1 MKKITFMLALL
12 TASTTG
18 AFAGT
23 FTTSDGATSH
33 VYAIKNVGG
42 ANGNYVCIK
51 GTGFNATTKADNI
64 AYFKVEAGSADGQ
77 YYLYCVS
84 NSKYVSYSDTGKGA
98 GKVTFA
104 DDKTSA
110 KQWKIVTESN
120 ATDKFDIIPAEI
132 ASPDNGSSSWNWHG
146 GVGNQLGFY
155 DANDGSSSWTFDAV
169 VENATVS
176 IKFNSNEIDSKSYRY
191 LAIGLVKT
199 AMPALNYTT
208 VETMV
213 PETVAAGTTAY
224 TVNLA
229 ENLPFVK
236 SENFDK
242 AKWYLM
248 DMHCNDSGNPDVNS
262 GRKHYMWT
270 YVAAD
275 QDVKLPQTVMNY
287 ETEITDNMLWCFVG
301 DAVNGFKIYNKAAGS
316 TLTLRKASIGNN
328 DAAGNTASVMSTTDD
343 HNKFKLY
350 PTTEGIANGFCFK
363 LDGDDYYVNTQQT
376 DPNDWNTKVL
386 RGWNKTDGGST
397 CRVFAPNK
405 FVADAARLYNNLYVK
420 ASELPAGAIGTNSY
434 LEEGDN
440 LKKFK
445 SQYAA
450 ATAEGYTTEQVKALA
465 ETMKKVNAAAA
476 NETTVKAGKYYRLY
490 NATDKKYLCVRA
502 TNNAQMTTD
511 ASMGK
516 AVSSVVT
523 FADAET
529 GRFRMMVEGKTF
541 GKRIQ
546 DNKAITLEE
555 DNSGAKGSYAVAH
568 TGTTFTFYDYAS
580 NVSDRSYLHCNNADD
595 AGNVVGWEALGKIS
609 PSYWHVIEA
618 TDVEIDMT
626 TQGDKK
632 YASAYLPFA
641 VSNVAN
647 ATAYTGA
654 LNAEKNAIDM
664 TATTA
669 VPANTGFVLVGTEDK
684 ATLTIGTADAISG
697 TNALTGSN
705 FNTTLTD
712 ATRANYLVFGVNA
725 GNVGFYTPSE
735 TLTTIPANKAYIDAS
750 EVSGSAIALNFGNT
764 VTGIN
769 AATIN
774 NGENNAPIYDL
785 SGRRVWAPVKGGLY
799 IQNGK
804 KLVK

>member
-23 FTTSDGATSH
+23 FTTSNDAASH
-33 VYAIKNVGG
+33 VYAIKNVGA
-42 ANGNYVCIK
+42 ANGNYVCIN
-51 GTGFNATTKADNI
+51 GAGFNATKTMSNI
-64 AYFKVEAGSADGQ
+64 AFFKVEAGSAEGQ
-77 YYLYCVS
+77 YYLYSVT
-84 NSKYVSYSDTGKGA
+84 NNKYVSYSGTGKSA
-98 GKVTFA
+98 GVVVFA
-104 DDKTSA
+104 NDRASA
-110 KQWKIVTESN
+110 KQWKIALESGQTE
-120 ATDKFDIIPAEI
+120 KYDI
-132 ASPDNGSSSWNWHG
+132 SPVDAPNIGWNWVG
-146 GVGNQLGFY
+146 GVGNQLGFW
-155 DANDGSSSWTFDAV
+155 DNGDGASSWTFDAAINV
-169 VENATVS
+169 TINYALNGTTVS
-176 IKFNSNEIDSKSYRY
+176 AQKNGY
-191 LAIGLVKT
+191 
-199 AMPALNYTT
+199 ALPGYTKET
-208 VETMV
+208 VGSPFVYTKVSSMS
-213 PETVAAGTTAY
+213 PETTAEGTTEY
-224 TVNLA
+224 TINLA

-236 SENFDK
+236 SENFDN

-248 DMHCNDSGNPDVNS
+248 DMHSNDYVLNGKN
-262 GRKHYMWT
+262 YMWT

-275 QDVKLPQTVMNY
+275 QDVTLPQVVMNY

-301 DAVNGFKIYNKAAGS
+301 DVFNGFKIYNKAAGS
-316 TLTLRKASIGNN
+316 TMTLRKAETGNK
-328 DAAGNTASVMSTTDD
+328 AAVMSATDD
-343 HNKFKLY
+343 HNQFKLY
-350 PTTEGIANGFCFK
+350 PTTTAIANGFCFK
-363 LDGDDYYVNTQQT
+363 LDGDDYYINTQKP
-376 DPNDWNTKVL
+376 DGFESKVL
-386 RGWNKTDGGST
+386 RGWNEADGGST

-405 FVADAARLYNNLYVK
+405 FVADAARPYNNLYVK

-434 LEEGDN
+434 LEEGNN
-440 LKKFK
+440 LETLK

-450 ATAEGYTTEQVKALA
+450 ATAEDYTNEQVQTLV

-476 NETTVKAGKYYRLY
+476 NETTVEAGKYYRLY
-490 NATDKKYLCVRA
+490 NAKDKKYLCVRA

-529 GRFRMMVEGKTF
+529 GRFRMKVEGKTF
-541 GKRIQ
+541 GKYVT
-546 DNKAITLEE
+546 DNRAITLEE
-555 DNSGAKGSYAVAH
+555 DNSGAKGSYVVAH

-580 NVSDRSYLHCNNADD
+580 NNAHSYLHCNNVGG
-595 AGNVVGWEALGKIS
+595 AGNVVGWEALGEIS

-626 TQGDKK
+626 AQGDKK
-632 YASAYLPFA
+632 YASAYLPFG
-641 VSNVAN
+641 VSNVAG

-669 VPANTGFVLVGTEDK
+669 VPANTGFVLVGTENK

-705 FNTTLTD
+705 FNTALTD

-725 GNVGFYTPSE
+725 GTVGFYAPSSSVPS
-735 TLTTIPANKAYIDAS
+735 IPANKAYINAS
-750 EVSGSAIALNFGNT
+750 AVAGSAIALNFGNT

>member
-42 ANGNYVCIK
+42 ANGNYVCIN
-51 GTGFNATTKADNI
+51 GAGFNATTKADNI
-64 AYFKVEAGSADGQ
+64 AYFKVEAGDAEGQ

-84 NSKYVSYSDTGKGA
+84 NNKYVSYSGTGTSA
-98 GKVTFA
+98 GVVVFA
-104 DDKTSA
+104 DNKASA
-110 KQWKIVTESN
+110 KQWKIALESGQTE
-120 ATDKFDIIPAEI
+120 KYDI
-132 ASPDNGSSSWNWHG
+132 SPVDAPNIGWNWVG
-146 GVGNQLGFY
+146 GVGHQLGFWG
-155 DANDGSSSWTFDAV
+155 NGDGNSSWTFDAV

-208 VETMV
+208 AASMV
-213 PETVAAGTTAY
+213 PETVVEGTTAY

-236 SENFDK
+236 SENFDN

-248 DMHCNDSGNPDVNS
+248 DMHSNDTGNDDVNS

-275 QDVKLPQTVMNY
+275 QDVTLPQMVMND
-287 ETEITDNMLWCFVG
+287 ETKITDNMQWCFVG
-301 DAVNGFKIYNKAAGS
+301 DVVNGFKIYNKAAGS
-316 TLTLRKASIGNN
+316 TMTLRKASIGNN

-343 HNKFKLY
+343 HNQFKLY

-363 LDGDDYYVNTQQT
+363 LDGDDYYLNTQQKIK
-376 DPNDWNTKVL
+376 DDWDSKVL
-386 RGWNKTDGGST
+386 RGWNKADGGST

-420 ASELPAGAIGTNSY
+420 VSELPAGAIGANSY
-434 LEEGDN
+434 LEEGNN
-440 LKKFK
+440 LETLK

-450 ATAEGYTTEQVKALA
+450 ATAEGYTTEQVNALS

-476 NETTVKAGKYYRLY
+476 NATTVEAGKYYRLY
-490 NATDKKYLCVRA
+490 NATDKKYLCVSA

-523 FADAET
+523 FADAEN
-529 GRFRMMVEGKTF
+529 GRFRMKVEGKTF
-541 GKRIQ
+541 GKRKGV
-546 DNKAITLEE
+546 DVPITLEGDDSE
-555 DNSGAKGSYAVAH
+555 EKGSYAVAH

-580 NVSDRSYLHCNNADD
+580 NVSDRSYLHCNNARG
-595 AGNVVGWEALGKIS
+595 AGNVVGWDAQGKIS

-626 TQGDKK
+626 AQGDKK
-632 YASAYLPFA
+632 YASAYLPFD
-641 VSNVAN
+641 VSNVAD

-669 VPANTGFVLVGTEDK
+669 VPANTGFVLVGTADK
-684 ATLTIGTADAISG
+684 ATLTIGEAAAISG

-705 FNTTLTD
+705 FNTALTD
-712 ATRANYLVFGVNA
+712 ATRANYLVFGVNN
-725 GNVGFYTPSE
+725 GTVGFYKPASNLPS
-735 TLTTIPANKAYIDAS
+735 IAANKAYINAS
-750 EVSGSAIALNFGNT
+750 ELSNQAISLNFGNT

>member
-42 ANGNYVCIK
+42 ANGNYVCIN
-51 GTGFNATTKADNI
+51 GAGFNATTKADNI
-64 AYFKVEAGSADGQ
+64 AYFKVEAGDAEGQ
-77 YYLYCVS
+77 YYLLCLT
-84 NSKYVSYSDTGKGA
+84 NNKYVSYSGTGTSA
-98 GKVTFA
+98 GVVVFA
-104 DDKTSA
+104 DGKASA
-110 KQWKIVTESN
+110 KQWKIALESGQTEKYDISPVDK
-120 ATDKFDIIPAEI
+120 TDI
-132 ASPDNGSSSWNWHG
+132 GWNWVG
-146 GVGNQLGFY
+146 GVGHQLGFWG
-155 DANDGSSSWTFDAV
+155 NGDGNSSWTFDAV

-176 IKFNSNEIDSKSYRY
+176 IKFNSTEVDSKSYNY
-191 LAIGLVKT
+191 LAVGLVKT
-199 AMPALNYTT
+199 AMPVLNYTT
-208 VETMV
+208 AASMV
-213 PETVAAGTTAY
+213 PETVAEGTTAY

-236 SENFDK
+236 SENFDN

-248 DMHCNDSGNPDVNS
+248 DMHSNDTGNDDVNS

-275 QDVKLPQTVMNY
+275 QDVTLPQIVMNY
-287 ETEITDNMLWCFVG
+287 ETKITDNMLWCFVG
-301 DAVNGFKIYNKAAGS
+301 DVVNGFKIYNKAAGS
-316 TLTLRKASIGNN
+316 TMTLRKASIGNN

-343 HNKFKLY
+343 HNQFKLY

-363 LDGDDYYVNTQQT
+363 LDGDDYYLNTQQKIK
-376 DPNDWNTKVL
+376 DDWDSKVL
-386 RGWNKTDGGST
+386 RGWNKADGGST

-420 ASELPAGAIGTNSY
+420 ASELPTGAIGTNSY
-434 LEEGDN
+434 LEEGNN
-440 LKKFK
+440 LETLK

-450 ATAEGYTTEQVKALA
+450 ATAEGYTTEQVNALV

-476 NETTVKAGKYYRLY
+476 NETTVEAGKYYRLY

-523 FADAET
+523 FADAEN

-580 NVSDRSYLHCNNADD
+580 NVSDRSYLHCNNAGD
-595 AGNVVGWEALGKIS
+595 AGNVVGWDAQGVIS

-626 TQGDKK
+626 AQGDKK
-632 YASAYLPFA
+632 YASAYLPFG
-641 VSNVAN
+641 VSNVAD

-654 LNAEKNAIDM
+654 LNADKNAIDM
-664 TATTA
+664 TAITA
-669 VPANTGFVLVGTEDK
+669 VPANTGFVLVGTADK
-684 ATLTIGTADAISG
+684 ATLTIGTAADIEGDNALIG
-697 TNALTGSN
+697 TNTGIA
-705 FNTTLTD
+705 FAE
-712 ATRANYLVFGVNA
+712 ATPKANYLVFGVN
-725 GNVGFYTPSE
+725 NDKVGFYTPGNV
-735 TLTTIPANKAYIDAS
+735 TAIPANKAYINAS
-750 EVSGSAIALNFGNT
+750 AVSGSAIALNFGNT

-774 NGENNAPIYDL
+774 NGENNVPIYDL

>member
-23 FTTSDGATSH
+23 FTTSDDATSH

-42 ANGNYVCIK
+42 ANGNYVCIN
-51 GTGFNATTKADNI
+51 GAGFNATTKADNI
-64 AYFKVEAGSADGQ
+64 AYFKVETGDAEGQ
-77 YYLYCVS
+77 YYLYCVT
-84 NSKYVSYSDTGKGA
+84 NNKYVSYSGTGTSA
-98 GKVTFA
+98 GVVVFA
-104 DDKTSA
+104 DGKASA
-110 KQWKIVTESN
+110 KQWKIALESGQTEKYDISPVDK
-120 ATDKFDIIPAEI
+120 TDI
-132 ASPDNGSSSWNWHG
+132 GWNWVG
-146 GVGNQLGFY
+146 GVGHQLGFWG
-155 DANDGSSSWTFDAV
+155 NGDGNSSWTFDAV

-176 IKFNSNEIDSKSYRY
+176 IKFNSNEIEKKQYDY

-208 VETMV
+208 VETMEPASV
-213 PETVAAGTTAY
+213 VEGTTAY

-236 SENFDK
+236 SENVNN

-248 DMHCNDSGNPDVNS
+248 DMHSNDTGNDDVNS

-275 QDVKLPQTVMNY
+275 QDVTLPQMVMNDK
-287 ETEITDNMLWCFVG
+287 TKITDNMQWCFVG
-301 DAVNGFKIYNKAAGS
+301 DVVNGFKIYNKAAGS
-316 TLTLRKASIGNN
+316 TLTLRKATT
-328 DAAGNTASVMSTTDD
+328 GNTAAVMSTTDD
-343 HNKFKLY
+343 HNQFKLY

-420 ASELPAGAIGTNSY
+420 VSELPAGAIGANSY
-434 LEEGDN
+434 LEEGNN
-440 LKKFK
+440 LKTFK

-450 ATAEGYTTEQVKALA
+450 ATAEGYTTEQVNALA
-465 ETMKKVNAAAA
+465 ETMEKVNAAAA
-476 NETTVKAGKYYRLY
+476 NATTVEAGKYYRLY
-490 NATDKKYLCVRA
+490 NAKDKKYLCVRA

-523 FADAET
+523 FANAEAD
-529 GRFRMMVEGKTF
+529 RFRMKVEGKTF
-541 GKRIQ
+541 GKYIT
-546 DNKAITLEE
+546 DNQAITLEE
-555 DNSGAKGSYAVAH
+555 DNSGAKGSYVVAH
-568 TGTTFTFYDYAS
+568 TGTTFSFYDYAS
-580 NVSDRSYLHCNNADD
+580 NKAHSYLHCNNVGG
-595 AGNVVGWEALGKIS
+595 AGNVVGWEALGEIS

-626 TQGDKK
+626 AQGDKK
-632 YASAYLPFA
+632 YASAYLPFG
-641 VSNVAN
+641 VSNVAG

-654 LNAEKNAIDM
+654 LNADKNAIDM
-664 TATTA
+664 TATTS
-669 VPANTGFVLVGTEDK
+669 VPANTGFVLVGTADK

-705 FNTTLTD
+705 FNTALTD

-725 GNVGFYTPSE
+725 GNVGFYTPSSSVPS
-735 TLTTIPANKAYIDAS
+735 IPANKAYINAS
-750 EVSGSAIALNFGNT
+750 AVAGSAIALNFGNT

>member
-42 ANGNYVCIK
+42 ANGNYVCIN
-51 GTGFNATTKADNI
+51 GAGFNATTKADNI
-64 AYFKVEAGSADGQ
+64 AYFKVEAGDAEGQ
-77 YYLYCVS
+77 YYLYCVT
-84 NSKYVSYSDTGKGA
+84 NNKYVSYSGTGTSA
-98 GKVTFA
+98 GVVVFA
-104 DDKTSA
+104 DGKASA
-110 KQWKIVTESN
+110 KQWKIALESGQTEKYDISPVDK
-120 ATDKFDIIPAEI
+120 TDI
-132 ASPDNGSSSWNWHG
+132 GWNWVG
-146 GVGNQLGFY
+146 GVGHQLGFWG
-155 DANDGSSSWTFDAV
+155 NGDGNSSWTFDAV

-176 IKFNSNEIDSKSYRY
+176 IKFNSNEIEKKPYDY

-208 VETMV
+208 VETMEPASV
-213 PETVAAGTTAY
+213 VEGTTAY

-236 SENFDK
+236 SENFDN

-248 DMHCNDSGNPDVNS
+248 DMHCNDSGNADVNS

-275 QDVKLPQTVMNY
+275 EDVTLPQIVMNY
-287 ETEITDNMLWCFVG
+287 ETKITDNMLWCFVG
-301 DAVNGFKIYNKAAGS
+301 DVVNGFKIYNKAAGS
-316 TLTLRKASIGNN
+316 TMTLRKASIGNN

-343 HNKFKLY
+343 HNQFKLY

-363 LDGDDYYVNTQQT
+363 LDGDDYYLNTQQKIK
-376 DPNDWNTKVL
+376 DDWDSKVL
-386 RGWNKTDGGST
+386 RGWNKADGGST

-405 FVADAARLYNNLYVK
+405 FVADAARPYNNLYVK

-434 LEEGDN
+434 LEEGNN
-440 LKKFK
+440 LETLK

-450 ATAEGYTTEQVKALA
+450 ATAEGYTTEQVNALV

-490 NATDKKYLCVRA
+490 NAQDKKFLCVRA

-523 FADAET
+523 FADAEN
-529 GRFRMMVEGKTF
+529 GRFLMKVEGKTF
-541 GKRIQ
+541 GKRKGN
-546 DNKAITLEE
+546 DVPITLEGDDSKE
-555 DNSGAKGSYAVAH
+555 KGSYAVAH

-580 NVSDRSYLHCNNADD
+580 NVSDRSYLHCNNAKG
-595 AGNVVGWEALGKIS
+595 AGNVVGWDAQGVIS

-632 YASAYLPFA
+632 YASAYLPFSVSA
-641 VSNVAN
+641 VDG

-654 LNAEKNAIDM
+654 LNADKTAIDM

-669 VPANTGFVLVGTEDK
+669 VPANTGFVLVGTADK

-705 FNTTLTD
+705 FNTALTD
-712 ATRANYLVFGVNA
+712 ATRANYLVFGVNDSK
-725 GNVGFYTPSE
+725 VGFYKPASAFTS
-735 TLTTIPANKAYIDAS
+735 IPANKAYINAS
-750 EVSGSAIALNFGNT
+750 AITGSAIALNFGNT

-769 AATIN
+769 AATLVK
-774 NGENNAPIYDL
+774 GENNAPIYDL

>member
-1 MKKITFMLALL
+1 MLALL

-42 ANGNYVCIK
+42 ANGNYVCIN
-51 GTGFNATTKADNI
+51 GAGFNATKTMSNI
-64 AYFKVEAGSADGQ
+64 AFFKVEAGSAEGQ
-77 YYLYCVS
+77 YYLYSVT
-84 NSKYVSYSDTGKGA
+84 NNKYVSYSGTGKSA
-98 GKVTFA
+98 GVVVFA
-104 DDKTSA
+104 NDRASA
-110 KQWKIVTESN
+110 KQWKIALESGQTE
-120 ATDKFDIIPAEI
+120 KYDI
-132 ASPDNGSSSWNWHG
+132 SPVDAPNIGWNWVG
-146 GVGNQLGFY
+146 GVGNQLGFW
-155 DANDGSSSWTFDAV
+155 DNGDGASSWTFDA
-169 VENATVS
+169 
-176 IKFNSNEIDSKSYRY
+176 
-191 LAIGLVKT
+191 AINVT
-199 AMPALNYTT
+199 INYALN
-208 VETMV
+208 
-213 PETVAAGTTAY
+213 GTTASAQKNGYALPGY
-224 TVNLA
+224 TKETVGSPFVYTKVSSMSPETTAEGTTEYTINLA

-236 SENFDK
+236 SENFDH

-275 QDVKLPQTVMNY
+275 QDVTLPQVVMNY

-301 DAVNGFKIYNKAAGS
+301 DVFNGFKIYNKAAGS
-316 TLTLRKASIGNN
+316 TMTLRKAETGNK
-328 DAAGNTASVMSTTDD
+328 AAVMSATDD
-343 HNKFKLY
+343 HNQFKLY
-350 PTTEGIANGFCFK
+350 PTTTAIANGFCFK
-363 LDGDDYYVNTQQT
+363 LDGDDYYINTQKP
-376 DPNDWNTKVL
+376 DGFESKVL
-386 RGWNKTDGGST
+386 RGWNEADGGST

-405 FVADAARLYNNLYVK
+405 FVADAARPYNNLYVK

-434 LEEGDN
+434 LEEGN
-440 LKKFK
+440 NWETLK

-450 ATAEGYTTEQVKALA
+450 ATAEDYTNEQVQALV

-476 NETTVKAGKYYRLY
+476 NETTVEAGKYYRLY
-490 NATDKKYLCVRA
+490 NAKDKKYLCVRA

-529 GRFRMMVEGKTF
+529 GRFRMKVEGKTF
-541 GKRIQ
+541 GKYMT

-555 DNSGAKGSYAVAH
+555 DNSGAKGSYVVAH

-580 NVSDRSYLHCNNADD
+580 NNAHSYLHCNNVGG
-595 AGNVVGWEALGKIS
+595 AGNVVGWEALGEIS

-626 TQGDKK
+626 AQGDKK
-632 YASAYLPFA
+632 YASAYLPFD
-641 VSNVAN
+641 VSNVAD

-664 TATTA
+664 TATTS
-669 VPANTGFVLVGTEDK
+669 VPANTGFVLVGTADK
-684 ATLTIGTADAISG
+684 ATLTIGEAATIEGD
-697 TNALTGSN
+697 NALTGT
-705 FNTTLTD
+705 NTGIAFAE
-712 ATRANYLVFGVNA
+712 ATPKANYLVFGVNA
-725 GNVGFYTPSE
+725 DKVGFYTPGNV
-735 TLTTIPANKAYIDAS
+735 TAIPANKAYISAS
-750 EVSGSAIALNFGNT
+750 ELSNQAIALNFGNT

>member
-42 ANGNYVCIK
+42 ANGNYVCIN
-51 GTGFNATTKADNI
+51 GAGFNATTKADNI
-64 AYFKVEAGSADGQ
+64 AYFKVEAGDAEGQ

-84 NSKYVSYSDTGKGA
+84 NNKYVSYSGTGTSA
-98 GKVTFA
+98 GVVVFA
-104 DDKTSA
+104 DDKASA
-110 KQWKIVTESN
+110 KQWKIALESGQTEKYDISPVDK
-120 ATDKFDIIPAEI
+120 TDI
-132 ASPDNGSSSWNWHG
+132 GWNWVG
-146 GVGNQLGFY
+146 GVGHQLGFWG
-155 DANDGSSSWTFDAV
+155 NGDGNSSWTFDAV

-176 IKFNSNEIDSKSYRY
+176 IKFNSKDVDSKLYKY
-191 LAIGLVKT
+191 LAVGLVKT

-208 VETMV
+208 AASMV
-213 PETVAAGTTAY
+213 PETVVEGTTAY

-236 SENFDK
+236 SENFDN

-248 DMHCNDSGNPDVNS
+248 DMHSNDTGNDDVNS

-275 QDVKLPQTVMNY
+275 QDVTLPQMVMND
-287 ETEITDNMLWCFVG
+287 ETKITDNMQWCFVG
-301 DAVNGFKIYNKAAGS
+301 DVVNGFKIYNKAAGS
-316 TLTLRKASIGNN
+316 TMTLRKASIGNN

-343 HNKFKLY
+343 HNQFKLY

-363 LDGDDYYVNTQQT
+363 LDGDDYYLNTQQKIK
-376 DPNDWNTKVL
+376 DDWNSKVL
-386 RGWNKTDGGST
+386 RGWNKADGGST

-405 FVADAARLYNNLYVK
+405 FVADAARPYNNLYVK
-420 ASELPAGAIGTNSY
+420 ASKLPAGAIGTNSY

-440 LKKFK
+440 LETLK

-450 ATAEGYTTEQVKALA
+450 ATAEGYTTEYVNALV

-476 NETTVKAGKYYRLY
+476 NETTVEVGKYYRLY
-490 NATDKKYLCVRA
+490 NAQDKKFLCVRA

-541 GKRIQ
+541 GKRKGN
-546 DNKAITLEE
+546 DVPITLEGDDSE
-555 DNSGAKGSYAVAH
+555 EKGSYAVAH

-580 NVSDRSYLHCNNADD
+580 NVSDRSYLHCNNAGG
-595 AGNVVGWEALGKIS
+595 AGNVVGWDAQGVIS

-626 TQGDKK
+626 AQGDKK
-632 YASAYLPFA
+632 YASAYLPFG
-641 VSNVAN
+641 VSNVAG

-669 VPANTGFVLVGTEDK
+669 VPANTGFVLVGTENK

-705 FNTTLTD
+705 FNTALTD
-712 ATRANYLVFGVNA
+712 ATRANYLVFGVNE
-725 GNVGFYTPSE
+725 NKVGFYKPASA
-735 TLTTIPANKAYIDAS
+735 LTSIPANKAYINAS
-750 EVSGSAIALNFGNT
+750 AITGSAIALNFGNT

>member
-51 GTGFNATTKADNI
+51 NAGLNATTKADNI

-104 DDKTSA
+104 EDRTSA
-110 KQWKIVTESN
+110 KQWKIVAESN

-132 ASPDNGSSSWNWHG
+132 ASPDNGSSSWNWFG

-155 DANDGSSSWTFDAV
+155 DANDGNSSWTFDAV

-176 IKFNSNEIDSKSYRY
+176 IKFNSTEVDSKSYKY
-191 LAIGLVKT
+191 LAVGLVKT
-199 AMPALNYTT
+199 AMPVLNYTT
-208 VETMV
+208 IASMV
-213 PETVAAGTTAY
+213 PETVVEETTAY

-236 SENFDK
+236 SENFDN

-248 DMHCNDSGNPDVNS
+248 DMHSNDTGNDDVNS

-275 QDVKLPQTVMNY
+275 QDVTLPQMVMND
-287 ETEITDNMLWCFVG
+287 ETKITDNMQWCFVG
-301 DAVNGFKIYNKAAGS
+301 DVVNGFKIYNKAAGS
-316 TLTLRKASIGNN
+316 TMTLRKASIGNN
-328 DAAGNTASVMSTTDD
+328 DAVGNTASVMSTTDD
-343 HNKFKLY
+343 HNQFKLY

-440 LKKFK
+440 LKTFK

-450 ATAEGYTTEQVKALA
+450 ATAEGYTTEQVNALA

-476 NETTVKAGKYYRLY
+476 NATTVEAGKYYRLY
-490 NATDKKYLCVRA
+490 NAKDKKYLCVRA

-523 FADAET
+523 FANAEAD
-529 GRFRMMVEGKTF
+529 RFRMKVEGKTF
-541 GKRIQ
+541 GKYIT
-546 DNKAITLEE
+546 DNQAITLEE
-555 DNSGAKGSYAVAH
+555 DNSGAKGSYVVAH
-568 TGTTFTFYDYAS
+568 TGTTFSFYDYAS
-580 NVSDRSYLHCNNADD
+580 NKAHSYLHCNNVGG
-595 AGNVVGWEALGKIS
+595 AGNVVGWEALGEIS

-632 YASAYLPFA
+632 YASAYLPFD
-641 VSNVAN
+641 VSKVAG

-654 LNAEKNAIDM
+654 LNTDKNAIDM

-669 VPANTGFVLVGTEDK
+669 VPANTGFVLVGTENK

-705 FNTTLTD
+705 FNTALTD

-725 GNVGFYTPSE
+725 GNVGFYTPSSSVPS
-735 TLTTIPANKAYIDAS
+735 IPANKAYINAS
-750 EVSGSAIALNFGNT
+750 AITGSAIALNFGNT

>member
-23 FTTSDGATSH
+23 FTTSDNATSH

-42 ANGNYVCIK
+42 ANGKYVCIK
-51 GTGFNATTKADNI
+51 DAGFNATTKADNI
-64 AYFKVEAGSADGQ
+64 ARFKVEVGSADGQ

-84 NSKYVSYSDTGKGA
+84 NNKYVSYSSTNKNA
-98 GKVTFA
+98 GVVVFA
-104 DDKTSA
+104 DDKASA
-110 KQWKIVTESN
+110 KQWKIALESGQTEKYDISPVDK
-120 ATDKFDIIPAEI
+120 TDI
-132 ASPDNGSSSWNWHG
+132 GWNWVG
-146 GVGNQLGFY
+146 GVGNQLGFWNN
-155 DANDGSSSWTFDAV
+155 DDGSSSWTFEAV
-169 VENATVS
+169 VENVTVS
-176 IKFNSNEIDSKSYRY
+176 LKFNSTEVDSKSYNY
-191 LAIGLVKT
+191 LPVGFVIPT
-199 AMPALNYTT
+199 PNYTT
-208 VETMV
+208 KASMV
-213 PETVAAGTTAY
+213 PETFVEGTTAY
-224 TVNLA
+224 TINLA
-229 ENLPFVK
+229 EDLPFVK
-236 SENFDK
+236 SESFDK
-242 AKWYLM
+242 AKWYFM
-248 DMHCNDSGNPDVNS
+248 DMHSNDTPLASNGSN
-262 GRKHYMWT
+262 YMWT

-275 QDVKLPQTVMNY
+275 QDVTLPQMVMNNG
-287 ETEITDNMLWCFVG
+287 TEFTDNMLWCFVG
-301 DAVNGFKIYNKAAGS
+301 DVLNGFKIYNKAAGS
-316 TLTLRKASIGNN
+316 TMTLRKAATGNS
-328 DAAGNTASVMSTTDD
+328 AAVMSATDD
-343 HNKFKLY
+343 HNQFKLY
-350 PTTEGIANGFCFK
+350 PTTTNIANGFCFK
-363 LDGDDYYVNTQQT
+363 LDGDDYYVNTQKP
-376 DPNDWNTKVL
+376 DGFESKVL
-386 RGWNKTDGGST
+386 RGWNEADGGST

-434 LEEGDN
+434 LEEGNN
-440 LKKFK
+440 LETLK

-450 ATAEGYTTEQVKALA
+450 ATAENYTTEQVQALV
-465 ETMKKVNAAAA
+465 ETLKKVNAAAA
-476 NETTVKAGKYYRLY
+476 NETTVEAGKYYRLY
-490 NATDKKYLCVRA
+490 NAKDKKYLCVRA

-523 FADAET
+523 FANAEA
-529 GRFRMMVEGKTF
+529 GRFRMKVEGKTF
-541 GKRIQ
+541 GKRKGN
-546 DNKAITLEE
+546 DVPITLEGE
-555 DNSGAKGSYAVAH
+555 DSEEKGSYAVAH

-580 NVSDRSYLHCNNADD
+580 NVSDRSYLHCNNVWG
-595 AGNVVGWEALGKIS
+595 AGNVVGWDAQGVIS

-626 TQGDKK
+626 AQGDKK

-641 VSNVAN
+641 VSSVAD

-654 LNAEKNAIDM
+654 LNTEKTAIDM
-664 TATTA
+664 TATTS
-669 VPANTGFVLVGTEDK
+669 VPANTGFVLVGTADK

-705 FNTTLTD
+705 FNTALTD

-725 GNVGFYTPSE
+725 GNVGFYAPSSSVPS
-735 TLTTIPANKAYIDAS
+735 IPANKAYINAS
-750 EVSGSAIALNFGNT
+750 AVTGSAIALNFGNT

>member
-1 MKKITFMLALL
+1 MV
-12 TASTTG
+12 
-18 AFAGT
+18 FAN
-23 FTTSDGATSH
+23 DRA
-33 VYAIKNVGG
+33 
-42 ANGNYVCIK
+42 
-51 GTGFNATTKADNI
+51 
-64 AYFKVEAGSADGQ
+64 
-77 YYLYCVS
+77 
-84 NSKYVSYSDTGKGA
+84 
-98 GKVTFA
+98 
-104 DDKTSA
+104 SA
-110 KQWKIVTESN
+110 KQWKIALESGQTE
-120 ATDKFDIIPAEI
+120 KYDI
-132 ASPDNGSSSWNWHG
+132 SPVDAPNIGWNWVG
-146 GVGNQLGFY
+146 GVGNQLGFW
-155 DANDGSSSWTFDAV
+155 DNGDGASSWTFDAAINV
-169 VENATVS
+169 TINYALNGTTVS
-176 IKFNSNEIDSKSYRY
+176 AQKNGY
-191 LAIGLVKT
+191 
-199 AMPALNYTT
+199 ALPGYTKET
-208 VETMV
+208 VGSPFVYTKVSSMS
-213 PETVAAGTTAY
+213 PETTAEGTTEY
-224 TVNLA
+224 TINLA

-236 SENFDK
+236 SENFDN

-248 DMHCNDSGNPDVNS
+248 DMHSNDYVLNGKN
-262 GRKHYMWT
+262 YMWT

-275 QDVKLPQTVMNY
+275 QDVTLPQVVMNY

-301 DAVNGFKIYNKAAGS
+301 DVFNGFKIYNKAAGS
-316 TLTLRKASIGNN
+316 TMTLRKAETGNK
-328 DAAGNTASVMSTTDD
+328 AAVMSATDD
-343 HNKFKLY
+343 HNQFKLY
-350 PTTEGIANGFCFK
+350 PTTTAIANGFCFK
-363 LDGDDYYVNTQQT
+363 LDGDDYYINTQKP
-376 DPNDWNTKVL
+376 DGFESKVL
-386 RGWNKTDGGST
+386 RGWNEADGGST

-405 FVADAARLYNNLYVK
+405 FVADAARPYNNLYVK

-434 LEEGDN
+434 LEEGNN
-440 LKKFK
+440 LETLK

-450 ATAEGYTTEQVKALA
+450 ATAEDYTNEQVQALV

-476 NETTVKAGKYYRLY
+476 NETTVEAGKYYRLY
-490 NATDKKYLCVRA
+490 NAKDKKYLCVRA

-529 GRFRMMVEGKTF
+529 GRFRMKVEGKTF
-541 GKRIQ
+541 GKYVT
-546 DNKAITLEE
+546 DNRAITLEE
-555 DNSGAKGSYAVAH
+555 DNSGAKGSYVVAH

-580 NVSDRSYLHCNNADD
+580 NNAHSYLHCNNVGG
-595 AGNVVGWEALGKIS
+595 AGNVVGWEALGEIS

-626 TQGDKK
+626 AQGDKK
-632 YASAYLPFA
+632 YASAYLPFG
-641 VSNVAN
+641 VSNVAG

-669 VPANTGFVLVGTEDK
+669 VPANTGFVLVGTENK

-705 FNTTLTD
+705 FNTALTD

-725 GNVGFYTPSE
+725 GTVGFYAPSSSVPS
-735 TLTTIPANKAYIDAS
+735 IPANKAYINAS
-750 EVSGSAIALNFGNT
+750 AVAGSAIALNFGNT

>member
-33 VYAIKNVGG
+33 VYAIKNVGS
-42 ANGNYVCIK
+42 ANGNYVCVN
-51 GTGFNATTKADNI
+51 GAGFNATTKADNI
-64 AYFKVEAGSADGQ
+64 AYFKVEAGDAEGQ

-84 NSKYVSYSDTGKGA
+84 NNKYVSYSSTGTSEG
-98 GKVTFA
+98 VVVFA
-104 DDKTSA
+104 DDKASA
-110 KQWKIVTESN
+110 KQWKIALESGQTEKYDISPVDK
-120 ATDKFDIIPAEI
+120 TDI
-132 ASPDNGSSSWNWHG
+132 GWNWVG
-146 GVGNQLGFY
+146 GVGHQLGFWG
-155 DANDGSSSWTFDAV
+155 NGDGNSSWTFDAV

-176 IKFNSNEIDSKSYRY
+176 IKFNSNEVDSKSYNY
-191 LAIGLVKT
+191 LAVGLVKT
-199 AMPALNYTT
+199 AMPVLNYTT
-208 VETMV
+208 AASMV
-213 PETVAAGTTAY
+213 PETVVEGTTAY

-328 DAAGNTASVMSTTDD
+328 DAAGNTASVMSTIDD

-376 DPNDWNTKVL
+376 NPKDWNTKVL

-405 FVADAARLYNNLYVK
+405 FVADAARPYNNLYVK

-434 LEEGDN
+434 LEEGNN
-440 LKKFK
+440 LETFK
-445 SQYAA
+445 AQYAA
-450 ATAEGYTTEQVKALA
+450 ATAEDYTTEQVKALA
-465 ETMKKVNAAAA
+465 ETMKKVNDAAA

-490 NATDKKYLCVRA
+490 NAQDKKFLCVRA

-580 NVSDRSYLHCNNADD
+580 NVSDRSYLHCNNVWG
-595 AGNVVGWEALGKIS
+595 AGNVVGWDAQGVIS

-626 TQGDKK
+626 AQGDKK
-632 YASAYLPFA
+632 YASAYLPFG
-641 VSNVAN
+641 VSNVVG

-669 VPANTGFVLVGTEDK
+669 VPANTGFVLVGTENK

-705 FNTTLTD
+705 FNTALTD

-725 GNVGFYTPSE
+725 GTVGFYAPSSSVPS
-735 TLTTIPANKAYIDAS
+735 IPANKAYINAS
-750 EVSGSAIALNFGNT
+750 AVAGSAIALNFGNT

>member
-33 VYAIKNVGG
+33 VYAIKNVGS

-51 GTGFNATTKADNI
+51 NAGLNATTKADNI
-64 AYFKVEAGSADGQ
+64 AYFKVEAGSVEGQ

-84 NSKYVSYSDTGKGA
+84 NNKYVSYSGTGTSA
-98 GKVTFA
+98 GVVVFA
-104 DDKTSA
+104 DDKASA
-110 KQWKIVTESN
+110 KQWKIALESGQTEKYDISPVDK
-120 ATDKFDIIPAEI
+120 TDI
-132 ASPDNGSSSWNWHG
+132 GWNWVG
-146 GVGNQLGFY
+146 GVGHQLGFWG
-155 DANDGSSSWTFDAV
+155 NGDGNSSWTFDAV

-176 IKFNSNEIDSKSYRY
+176 IKFNSTEVDTKSYNY
-191 LAIGLVKT
+191 LAVGLVKT
-199 AMPALNYTT
+199 AMPVLNYTT
-208 VETMV
+208 AASMV
-213 PETVAAGTTAY
+213 PETVAEGTTAY

-236 SENFDK
+236 SENFDN

-248 DMHCNDSGNPDVNS
+248 DMHSNDTPLASNGSN
-262 GRKHYMWT
+262 YMWT

-275 QDVKLPQTVMNY
+275 QDVTLPQMVMNNG
-287 ETEITDNMLWCFVG
+287 TEFTDNMLWCFVG
-301 DAVNGFKIYNKAAGS
+301 DVLNGFKIYNKAAGS
-316 TLTLRKASIGNN
+316 TMTLRKAATGNS
-328 DAAGNTASVMSTTDD
+328 AAVMSATDD
-343 HNKFKLY
+343 HNQFKLY
-350 PTTEGIANGFCFK
+350 PTTTNIANGFCFK
-363 LDGDDYYVNTQQT
+363 LDGDDYYVNTQKP
-376 DPNDWNTKVL
+376 DGFESKVL
-386 RGWNKTDGGST
+386 RGWNAADGGST

-405 FVADAARLYNNLYVK
+405 FVADAARPYNNLYVK

-434 LEEGDN
+434 LEEGNN
-440 LKKFK
+440 LETLK

-450 ATAEGYTTEQVKALA
+450 ATAENYTTEQVQALV

-476 NETTVKAGKYYRLY
+476 NETTVEAGKYYRLY
-490 NATDKKYLCVRA
+490 NAKDKKYLCVRA

-511 ASMGK
+511 ASMSK

-529 GRFRMMVEGKTF
+529 GRFRMKVEGKTF

-546 DNKAITLEE
+546 DYQAITLEE

-580 NVSDRSYLHCNNADD
+580 NVSDRSYLHCNNAEG
-595 AGNVVGWEALGKIS
+595 AGNVVGWDAQGVIS

-641 VSNVAN
+641 VSNVAG

-654 LNAEKNAIDM
+654 LNTEKTAIDM

-669 VPANTGFVLVGTEDK
+669 VPANTGFVLVGTADK
-684 ATLTIGTADAISG
+684 ATLTIGEAAAISG

-705 FNTTLTD
+705 FNTALTD
-712 ATRANYLVFGVNA
+712 ATRANYLVFGVNN
-725 GNVGFYTPSE
+725 GTVGFYAPSSSVPS
-735 TLTTIPANKAYIDAS
+735 IPANKAYINAS
-750 EVSGSAIALNFGNT
+750 AVAGSAIALNFGNT

-774 NGENNAPIYDL
+774 NGESNAPIYDL

>member
-42 ANGNYVCIK
+42 ANGNYVCIN
-51 GTGFNATTKADNI
+51 GAGFNATTKADNI
-64 AYFKVEAGSADGQ
+64 AYFKVEAGDAEGQ

-84 NSKYVSYSDTGKGA
+84 NNKYVSYSGTGTSA
-98 GKVTFA
+98 GVVVFA
-104 DDKTSA
+104 DNKASA
-110 KQWKIVTESN
+110 KQWKIALESGQTE
-120 ATDKFDIIPAEI
+120 KYDI
-132 ASPDNGSSSWNWHG
+132 SPVDAPNIGWNWVG
-146 GVGNQLGFY
+146 GVGHQLGFWG
-155 DANDGSSSWTFDAV
+155 NGDGNSSWTFDAV

-208 VETMV
+208 AASMV
-213 PETVAAGTTAY
+213 PETVVEGTTAY

-236 SENFDK
+236 SENFDN

-248 DMHCNDSGNPDVNS
+248 DMHSNDTGNDDVNS

-275 QDVKLPQTVMNY
+275 QDVTLPQMVMND
-287 ETEITDNMLWCFVG
+287 ETKITDNMQWCFVG
-301 DAVNGFKIYNKAAGS
+301 DVVNGFKIYNKAAGS
-316 TLTLRKASIGNN
+316 TMTLRKASIGNN

-343 HNKFKLY
+343 HNQFKLY

-363 LDGDDYYVNTQQT
+363 LDGDDYYLNTQQKIK
-376 DPNDWNTKVL
+376 DDWDSKVL
-386 RGWNKTDGGST
+386 RGWNKADGGST

-420 ASELPAGAIGTNSY
+420 VSELPAGAIGANSY
-434 LEEGDN
+434 LEEGNN
-440 LKKFK
+440 LETLK

-450 ATAEGYTTEQVKALA
+450 ATAEGYTTEQVNALS

-476 NETTVKAGKYYRLY
+476 NATTVEAGKYYRLY

-523 FADAET
+523 FADAEN
-529 GRFRMMVEGKTF
+529 GRFRMKVEGKTF
-541 GKRIQ
+541 GKRKGV
-546 DNKAITLEE
+546 DVPITLEGDDSE
-555 DNSGAKGSYAVAH
+555 EKGSYAVAH

-580 NVSDRSYLHCNNADD
+580 NVSDRSYLHCNNARG
-595 AGNVVGWEALGKIS
+595 AGNVVGWDAQGEIS

-626 TQGDKK
+626 AQGDKK
-632 YASAYLPFA
+632 YASAYLPFD
-641 VSNVAN
+641 VSNVAD

-669 VPANTGFVLVGTEDK
+669 VPANTGFVLVGTADK
-684 ATLTIGTADAISG
+684 ATLTIGEAAAISG

-705 FNTTLTD
+705 FNTALTD
-712 ATRANYLVFGVNA
+712 ATRANYLVFGVNN
-725 GNVGFYTPSE
+725 GTVGFYKPASNLPS
-735 TLTTIPANKAYIDAS
+735 IAANKAYINAS
-750 EVSGSAIALNFGNT
+750 ELSNQAISLNFGNT

>member
-51 GTGFNATTKADNI
+51 DAGFNATKMADNI
-64 AYFKVEAGSADGQ
+64 AYFKVEAGDVEGQ

-84 NSKYVSYSDTGKGA
+84 NNKYVSYSGTGTSEG
-98 GKVTFA
+98 VVVFA
-104 DDKTSA
+104 DDKSSA
-110 KQWKIVTESN
+110 KQWKIALESGQTEKYDISPVDK
-120 ATDKFDIIPAEI
+120 TD
-132 ASPDNGSSSWNWHG
+132 SGWNWVG
-146 GVGNQLGFY
+146 GVGHQLGFWG
-155 DANDGSSSWTFDAV
+155 NGDGNSSWTFDAV
-169 VENATVS
+169 VENATVTV
-176 IKFNSNEIDSKSYRY
+176 KFDSNEIDSKSYRY
-191 LAIGLVKT
+191 LAVGLVKT
-199 AMPALNYTT
+199 AMPVLNYTT
-208 VETMV
+208 AASMV
-213 PETVAAGTTAY
+213 PETVVEGTTAY

-236 SENFDK
+236 SENFGN

-248 DMHCNDSGNPDVNS
+248 DMHSNDTGNDDVNS

-275 QDVKLPQTVMNY
+275 QDVTLPQMVMND
-287 ETEITDNMLWCFVG
+287 ETKITDNMQWCFVG
-301 DAVNGFKIYNKAAGS
+301 DVVNGFKIYNKAAGS
-316 TLTLRKASIGNN
+316 TMTLRKASIGNN
-328 DAAGNTASVMSTTDD
+328 DAVGNTASVMSTTDD
-343 HNKFKLY
+343 HNQFKLY

-363 LDGDDYYVNTQQT
+363 LDGDDYYLNTQQKIK
-376 DPNDWNTKVL
+376 DDWDSKVL
-386 RGWNKTDGGST
+386 RGWNKADGGST

-420 ASELPAGAIGTNSY
+420 VSELPAGAIGANSY
-434 LEEGDN
+434 LEEGNN
-440 LKKFK
+440 LETLK

-450 ATAEGYTTEQVKALA
+450 ATAEGYTTEQVNALS

-476 NETTVKAGKYYRLY
+476 NATTVEAGKYYRLY

-523 FADAET
+523 FADAEN
-529 GRFRMMVEGKTF
+529 GRFRMKVEGKTF
-541 GKRIQ
+541 GKRKGV
-546 DNKAITLEE
+546 DVPITLEGDDSE
-555 DNSGAKGSYAVAH
+555 EKGSYAVAH

-580 NVSDRSYLHCNNADD
+580 NVSDRSYLHCNNAGG
-595 AGNVVGWEALGKIS
+595 AGNVVGWEALGEIS

-626 TQGDKK
+626 AQGDKK

-641 VSNVAN
+641 VSSVAD

-654 LNAEKNAIDM
+654 LNTEKTAIDM
-664 TATTA
+664 TATTS
-669 VPANTGFVLVGTEDK
+669 VPANTGFVLVGTENK

-705 FNTTLTD
+705 FNTALTD

-725 GNVGFYTPSE
+725 GNVGFYTPSSSVPS
-735 TLTTIPANKAYIDAS
+735 IPANKAYINAS
-750 EVSGSAIALNFGNT
+750 AVAGSAIALNFGNT

>member
-23 FTTSDGATSH
+23 FTTSDDATSH

-51 GTGFNATTKADNI
+51 DAGFNATKMADNI
-64 AYFKVEAGSADGQ
+64 AYFKVETGDAEGQ
-77 YYLYCVS
+77 YYLYCVT
-84 NSKYVSYSDTGKGA
+84 NNKYVSYSGTGTSA
-98 GKVTFA
+98 GVVVFA
-104 DDKTSA
+104 DGKASA
-110 KQWKIVTESN
+110 KQWKIALESGQTGKYDISPVDK
-120 ATDKFDIIPAEI
+120 TDI
-132 ASPDNGSSSWNWHG
+132 GWNWVG
-146 GVGNQLGFY
+146 GVGHQLGFWG
-155 DANDGSSSWTFDAV
+155 NGDGNSSWTFDAV

-176 IKFNSNEIDSKSYRY
+176 IKFNSNEIEKKPYDY

-208 VETMV
+208 VETMEPASV
-213 PETVAAGTTAY
+213 VEGTTAY

-236 SENFDK
+236 SENVNN

-248 DMHCNDSGNPDVNS
+248 DMHSNDTGNDDVNS

-275 QDVKLPQTVMNY
+275 QDVTLPQMVMND
-287 ETEITDNMLWCFVG
+287 ETKITDNMQWCFVG
-301 DAVNGFKIYNKAAGS
+301 DVVNGFKIYNKAAGS
-316 TLTLRKASIGNN
+316 TLTLRKA
-328 DAAGNTASVMSTTDD
+328 ATGNTAAVMSTTDD
-343 HNKFKLY
+343 HNQFKLY

-420 ASELPAGAIGTNSY
+420 VSELPAGAIGANSY
-434 LEEGDN
+434 LEEGNN
-440 LKKFK
+440 LKTFK

-450 ATAEGYTTEQVKALA
+450 ATAEGYTTEQVNALA
-465 ETMKKVNAAAA
+465 ETMEKVNAAAA
-476 NETTVKAGKYYRLY
+476 NATTVEAGKYYRLY
-490 NATDKKYLCVRA
+490 NAKDKKYLCVRA

-523 FADAET
+523 FANAEAD
-529 GRFRMMVEGKTF
+529 RFRMKVEGKTF
-541 GKRIQ
+541 GKYIT
-546 DNKAITLEE
+546 DNQAITLEE
-555 DNSGAKGSYAVAH
+555 DNSGAKGSYVVAH
-568 TGTTFTFYDYAS
+568 TGTTFSFYDYAS
-580 NVSDRSYLHCNNADD
+580 NKAHSYLHCNNVGG
-595 AGNVVGWEALGKIS
+595 AGNVVGWEALGEIS

-626 TQGDKK
+626 AQGDKK
-632 YASAYLPFA
+632 YASAYLPFG
-641 VSNVAN
+641 VSNVAG

-654 LNAEKNAIDM
+654 LNADKNAIDM
-664 TATTA
+664 TATTS
-669 VPANTGFVLVGTEDK
+669 VPANTGFVLVGTADK

-705 FNTTLTD
+705 FNTALTD
-712 ATRANYLVFGVNA
+712 ATRAKYLVFGVNA
-725 GNVGFYTPSE
+725 GNVGFYTPSSSVPS
-735 TLTTIPANKAYIDAS
+735 IPANKAYINAS
-750 EVSGSAIALNFGNT
+750 AVAGSAIALNFGNT

>member
-51 GTGFNATTKADNI
+51 DAGFNATKMADNI

-84 NSKYVSYSDTGKGA
+84 NNKYVSYSGTGTSA
-98 GKVTFA
+98 GVVVFA
-104 DDKTSA
+104 DDKASA
-110 KQWKIVTESN
+110 KQWKIALESGQTEKYDISPVDK
-120 ATDKFDIIPAEI
+120 TDI
-132 ASPDNGSSSWNWHG
+132 GWNWVG
-146 GVGNQLGFY
+146 GVGHQLGFWG
-155 DANDGSSSWTFDAV
+155 NGDGNSSWTFDAV

-176 IKFNSNEIDSKSYRY
+176 IKFNSTKVDSKSYNY
-191 LAIGLVKT
+191 LAVGLVKT
-199 AMPALNYTT
+199 AMPVLNYTT
-208 VETMV
+208 AASMV
-213 PETVAAGTTAY
+213 PETVVEGATAY

-236 SENFDK
+236 SENFDN

-248 DMHCNDSGNPDVNS
+248 DMHSNDTGNDDVNS

-275 QDVKLPQTVMNY
+275 QDVTLPQIVMNY
-287 ETEITDNMLWCFVG
+287 ETKITDNMLWCFVG
-301 DAVNGFKIYNKAAGS
+301 DVVNGFKIYNKAAGS
-316 TLTLRKASIGNN
+316 TMTLRKASIGNN

-343 HNKFKLY
+343 HNQFKLY

-363 LDGDDYYVNTQQT
+363 LDGDDYYLNTQQKIK
-376 DPNDWNTKVL
+376 DDWDSKVL
-386 RGWNKTDGGST
+386 RGWNKADGGST

-405 FVADAARLYNNLYVK
+405 FVADAARPYNNLYVK
-420 ASELPAGAIGTNSY
+420 ASELPTGAIGTNSY
-434 LEEGDN
+434 LEEGNN
-440 LKKFK
+440 LETLK

-450 ATAEGYTTEQVKALA
+450 ATAEGYTTEQVNALV
-465 ETMKKVNAAAA
+465 ETMKKVNVAAA
-476 NETTVKAGKYYRLY
+476 NETTVEAGKYYRLY
-490 NATDKKYLCVRA
+490 NATDKKFLCVRA

-523 FADAET
+523 FADAEN
-529 GRFRMMVEGKTF
+529 GRFRMKVEGKTF
-541 GKRIQ
+541 GKRKGV
-546 DNKAITLEE
+546 DVPITLEGDDSE
-555 DNSGAKGSYAVAH
+555 EKGSYAVAH

-580 NVSDRSYLHCNNADD
+580 NVSDRSYLHCNNARD
-595 AGNVVGWEALGKIS
+595 AGNVVGWEALGVIS

-626 TQGDKK
+626 AQGDKK
-632 YASAYLPFA
+632 YASAYLPFG
-641 VSNVAN
+641 VSNVAG

-654 LNAEKNAIDM
+654 LNAEENAIDM
-664 TATTA
+664 TATTS
-669 VPANTGFVLVGTEDK
+669 VPANTGFVLVGTADK

-705 FNTTLTD
+705 FNTALTD

-725 GNVGFYTPSE
+725 GTVGFYTPSSSVPS
-735 TLTTIPANKAYIDAS
+735 IPANKAYINAS
-750 EVSGSAIALNFGNT
+750 AVTGSAIALNFGNT

>member
-42 ANGNYVCIK
+42 ANGNYVCIN
-51 GTGFNATTKADNI
+51 GAGFNATTKADNI
-64 AYFKVEAGSADGQ
+64 AYFKVEAGNAEGQ

-84 NSKYVSYSDTGKGA
+84 NNKYVSYSGTNTSEG
-98 GKVTFA
+98 VVVFA
-104 DDKTSA
+104 DDKASA
-110 KQWKIVTESN
+110 KQWKIALESGQTEKYDISPVDK
-120 ATDKFDIIPAEI
+120 TDI
-132 ASPDNGSSSWNWHG
+132 GWNWVG
-146 GVGNQLGFY
+146 GVGHQLGFWG
-155 DANDGSSSWTFDAV
+155 NGDGNSSWTFDAV

-176 IKFNSNEIDSKSYRY
+176 IKFNSTEVYSKSYNY
-191 LAIGLVKT
+191 LAVGLVKT
-199 AMPALNYTT
+199 AMPVLNYTT
-208 VETMV
+208 AASMV
-213 PETVAAGTTAY
+213 PETVAEGTTAY

-236 SENFDK
+236 SENFDN

-248 DMHCNDSGNPDVNS
+248 DMHSNDTGNADVNS

-275 QDVKLPQTVMNY
+275 HDVTLPQMVMND
-287 ETEITDNMLWCFVG
+287 ETKITDNMQWCFVG
-301 DAVNGFKIYNKAAGS
+301 DVVNGFKIYNKAAGS
-316 TLTLRKASIGNN
+316 TMTLRKASIGNN
-328 DAAGNTASVMSTTDD
+328 DEVGNTAAVMSTIDD
-343 HNKFKLY
+343 HNQFKLY
-350 PTTEGIANGFCFK
+350 LTTTGIANGFCFK
-363 LDGDDYYVNTQQT
+363 LDGDDYYLNTQQKIK
-376 DPNDWNTKVL
+376 DNWDSKVL
-386 RGWNKTDGGST
+386 RGWNETDGGST

-420 ASELPAGAIGTNSY
+420 VSELPAGAIGTNSY
-434 LEEGDN
+434 LEEGNN
-440 LKKFK
+440 LETLK

-450 ATAEGYTTEQVKALA
+450 ATAEGYTTEQVNALA
-465 ETMKKVNAAAA
+465 ETMKKVNDAAA
-476 NETTVKAGKYYRLY
+476 NATTVEAGKYYRLY
-490 NATDKKYLCVRA
+490 NAKDKKYLCVRA

-523 FADAET
+523 FADAEN

-555 DNSGAKGSYAVAH
+555 DNSGAKGIYAVAH

-580 NVSDRSYLHCNNADD
+580 NVSDRSYLHCNNAKG
-595 AGNVVGWEALGKIS
+595 AGNVVGWEALGEIS

-626 TQGDKK
+626 AQGDKK
-632 YASAYLPFA
+632 YASAYLPFG
-641 VSNVAN
+641 VSNVAG

-669 VPANTGFVLVGTEDK
+669 VPANTGFVLVGTENK

-705 FNTTLTD
+705 FNTALTD

-725 GNVGFYTPSE
+725 GNVGFYVPSSSVPS
-735 TLTTIPANKAYIDAS
+735 IPANKAYINAS
-750 EVSGSAIALNFGNT
+750 AVAGSAIALNFGNT

>member
-1 MKKITFMLALL
+1 
-12 TASTTG
+12 
-18 AFAGT
+18 
-23 FTTSDGATSH
+23 
-33 VYAIKNVGG
+33 
-42 ANGNYVCIK
+42 
-51 GTGFNATTKADNI
+51 
-64 AYFKVEAGSADGQ
+64 
-77 YYLYCVS
+77 
-84 NSKYVSYSDTGKGA
+84 
-98 GKVTFA
+98 
-104 DDKTSA
+104 
-110 KQWKIVTESN
+110 
-120 ATDKFDIIPAEI
+120 
-132 ASPDNGSSSWNWHG
+132 
-146 GVGNQLGFY
+146 
-155 DANDGSSSWTFDAV
+155 
-169 VENATVS
+169 
-176 IKFNSNEIDSKSYRY
+176 
-191 LAIGLVKT
+191 
-199 AMPALNYTT
+199 
-208 VETMV
+208 
-213 PETVAAGTTAY
+213 
-224 TVNLA
+224 
-229 ENLPFVK
+229 
-236 SENFDK
+236 
-242 AKWYLM
+242 
-248 DMHCNDSGNPDVNS
+248 
-262 GRKHYMWT
+262 MWT

-275 QDVKLPQTVMNY
+275 QDVTLPQMVMND
-287 ETEITDNMLWCFVG
+287 ETKITDNMQWCFVG
-301 DAVNGFKIYNKAAGS
+301 DVVNGFKIYNKAAGS
-316 TLTLRKASIGNN
+316 TMTLRKASIGNN
-328 DAAGNTASVMSTTDD
+328 DAVGNTASVMSTTDD
-343 HNKFKLY
+343 HNQFKLY
-350 PTTEGIANGFCFK
+350 PTTTGIANGFCFK
-363 LDGDDYYVNTQQT
+363 LDGDDYYLNTQQKIR
-376 DPNDWNTKVL
+376 DNWDSKVL
-386 RGWNKTDGGST
+386 RGWNEADGGST

-420 ASELPAGAIGTNSY
+420 VSELPTGAIGANSY

-440 LKKFK
+440 LETLK

-450 ATAEGYTTEQVKALA
+450 ATAEGYTTEQVNALA
-465 ETMKKVNAAAA
+465 ETMKNVNAAAA
-476 NETTVKAGKYYRLY
+476 NATTVEAGKYYRLY
-490 NATDKKYLCVRA
+490 NAKDKKYLCVRA

-523 FADAET
+523 FADAEN

-580 NVSDRSYLHCNNADD
+580 NVSDRSYLHCNNAGD
-595 AGNVVGWEALGKIS
+595 AGNVVGWDAQGEIS

-626 TQGDKK
+626 AQGDKK
-632 YASAYLPFA
+632 YASAYLPYG
-641 VSNVAN
+641 VSKVAG

-654 LNAEKNAIDM
+654 LNADKNAIDM
-664 TATTA
+664 TSTTA
-669 VPANTGFVLVGTEDK
+669 VPANTGFVLVGTADK

-705 FNTTLTD
+705 FNTALTD

-725 GNVGFYTPSE
+725 GNVGFYTPSSSVPS
-735 TLTTIPANKAYIDAS
+735 IPANKAYINAS
-750 EVSGSAIALNFGNT
+750 AVAGSAIALNFGNT

>member
-23 FTTSDGATSH
+23 FTTSDDATSH
-33 VYAIKNVGG
+33 VYAIKNVGSV
-42 ANGNYVCIK
+42 NGNYVCVN
-51 GTGFNATTKADNI
+51 GAGFNATKTMSNI
-64 AYFKVEAGSADGQ
+64 AFFKVEAGSAEGQ
-77 YYLYCVS
+77 YYLYSVT
-84 NSKYVSYSDTGKGA
+84 NNKYVSYSGTGKSA
-98 GKVTFA
+98 GVVVFA
-104 DDKTSA
+104 NDRASA
-110 KQWKIVTESN
+110 KQWKIALESGQTE
-120 ATDKFDIIPAEI
+120 KYDI
-132 ASPDNGSSSWNWHG
+132 SPVDAPNIGWNWVG
-146 GVGNQLGFY
+146 GVGNQLGFW
-155 DANDGSSSWTFDAV
+155 DNGDGASSWTFDA
-169 VENATVS
+169 
-176 IKFNSNEIDSKSYRY
+176 
-191 LAIGLVKT
+191 AINVT
-199 AMPALNYTT
+199 INYALN
-208 VETMV
+208 
-213 PETVAAGTTAY
+213 GTTASAQKNGYALPGY
-224 TVNLA
+224 TKETVGSPFVYTKVSSMSPETTAEGTTEYTINLA

-236 SENFDK
+236 SENFDN

-248 DMHCNDSGNPDVNS
+248 DMHSNDYVLNGKN
-262 GRKHYMWT
+262 YMWT

-275 QDVKLPQTVMNY
+275 QDVTLPQVVMNY

-301 DAVNGFKIYNKAAGS
+301 DVFNGFKIYNKTAGS
-316 TLTLRKASIGNN
+316 TMTLRKAETGNK
-328 DAAGNTASVMSTTDD
+328 AAVMSATDD
-343 HNKFKLY
+343 HNQFKLY
-350 PTTEGIANGFCFK
+350 PTTTAIANGFCFK
-363 LDGDDYYVNTQQT
+363 LDGDDYYINTQKP
-376 DPNDWNTKVL
+376 DGFESKVL
-386 RGWNKTDGGST
+386 RGWNEADGGST

-405 FVADAARLYNNLYVK
+405 FVADAARPYNNLYVK

-434 LEEGDN
+434 LEEGNN
-440 LKKFK
+440 LETLK

-450 ATAEGYTTEQVKALA
+450 ATAEDYTKEQVQALV

-476 NETTVKAGKYYRLY
+476 NETTVETGKYYRLY
-490 NATDKKYLCVRA
+490 NAKDKKYLCVRA

-529 GRFRMMVEGKTF
+529 GRFRMKVEGKTF
-541 GKRIQ
+541 GKYVEDYQ
-546 DNKAITLEE
+546 AITLEE
-555 DNSGAKGSYAVAH
+555 DNSGAKGSYVVAH

-580 NVSDRSYLHCNNADD
+580 NKAHSYLHCNNAGD
-595 AGNVVGWEALGKIS
+595 AGNVVGWDAQGVIS

-632 YASAYLPFA
+632 YASAYLPFG
-641 VSNVAN
+641 VSNVAG

-669 VPANTGFVLVGTEDK
+669 VPANTGFVLVGTADK

-705 FNTTLTD
+705 FNTALTD

-725 GNVGFYTPSE
+725 GNVGFYAPSSSV
-735 TLTTIPANKAYIDAS
+735 TSIPANKAYINAS
-750 EVSGSAIALNFGNT
+750 ALSTEAIALNFGNT

>member
-42 ANGNYVCIK
+42 ANGNYVCIN
-51 GTGFNATTKADNI
+51 GAGFNATTKADNI
-64 AYFKVEAGSADGQ
+64 AYFKVEAGDAEGQ

-84 NSKYVSYSDTGKGA
+84 NNKYVSYSGTGTSA
-98 GKVTFA
+98 GVVVFA
-104 DDKTSA
+104 DNKASA
-110 KQWKIVTESN
+110 KQWKIALESGQTE
-120 ATDKFDIIPAEI
+120 KYDI
-132 ASPDNGSSSWNWHG
+132 SPVDAPNIGWNWVG
-146 GVGNQLGFY
+146 GVGHQLGFWG
-155 DANDGSSSWTFDAV
+155 NGDGNSSWTFDAV

-208 VETMV
+208 AASMV
-213 PETVAAGTTAY
+213 PETVVEGTTAY

-236 SENFDK
+236 SENFDN

-248 DMHCNDSGNPDVNS
+248 DMHSNDTGNDDVNS

-275 QDVKLPQTVMNY
+275 QDVTLPQMVMND
-287 ETEITDNMLWCFVG
+287 ETKITDNMQWCFVG
-301 DAVNGFKIYNKAAGS
+301 DVVNGFKIYNKAAGS
-316 TLTLRKASIGNN
+316 TMTLRKASIGNN
-328 DAAGNTASVMSTTDD
+328 DAVGNTASVMSTTDD
-343 HNKFKLY
+343 HNQFKLY

-363 LDGDDYYVNTQQT
+363 LDGDDYYLNTQQKIK
-376 DPNDWNTKVL
+376 DDWDSKVL

-420 ASELPAGAIGTNSY
+420 VSELPAGAIGANSY
-434 LEEGDN
+434 LEEGNN
-440 LKKFK
+440 LETLK

-450 ATAEGYTTEQVKALA
+450 ATAEGYTTEQVNALA
-465 ETMKKVNAAAA
+465 GTMEKVNAAAA
-476 NETTVKAGKYYRLY
+476 AATTVETGKYYRLY
-490 NATDKKYLCVRA
+490 NAKDKKYLCVRA

-529 GRFRMMVEGKTF
+529 GRFRMKVEGKTF
-541 GKRIQ
+541 GKYVT
-546 DNKAITLEE
+546 DNRAITLEE
-555 DNSGAKGSYAVAH
+555 DNSGAKGSYVVAH

-580 NVSDRSYLHCNNADD
+580 NNAHSYLHCNNAGD
-595 AGNVVGWEALGKIS
+595 AGNVVGWEALGVIS

-626 TQGDKK
+626 AQGDKK
-632 YASAYLPFA
+632 YASAYLPFD
-641 VSNVAN
+641 VSNVAD

-654 LNAEKNAIDM
+654 LNADKNAIDM
-664 TATTA
+664 TATTS
-669 VPANTGFVLVGTEDK
+669 VPANTGFVLVGTADK

-705 FNTTLTD
+705 FNTALTD

-725 GNVGFYTPSE
+725 GTVGFYAPSSSVPS
-735 TLTTIPANKAYIDAS
+735 IPANKAYINAS
-750 EVSGSAIALNFGNT
+750 AVAGSAIALNFGNT

>member
-23 FTTSDGATSH
+23 FTTSDDAASH
-33 VYAIKNVGG
+33 VYAIKNVGA
-42 ANGNYVCIK
+42 ANGNYVCIN
-51 GTGFNATTKADNI
+51 GAGFNATKTMSNI
-64 AYFKVEAGSADGQ
+64 AFFKVEAGSAEGQ
-77 YYLYCVS
+77 YYLYSVT
-84 NSKYVSYSDTGKGA
+84 NNKYVSYSGTGKSA
-98 GKVTFA
+98 GVVVFA
-104 DDKTSA
+104 NDRASA
-110 KQWKIVTESN
+110 KQWKIALESGQ
-120 ATDKFDIIPAEI
+120 AEKYDI
-132 ASPDNGSSSWNWHG
+132 SPVDAPNIGWNWVG
-146 GVGNQLGFY
+146 GVGNQLGFW
-155 DANDGSSSWTFDAV
+155 DNGDGASSWTFDAAINV
-169 VENATVS
+169 TINYALNGTTVS
-176 IKFNSNEIDSKSYRY
+176 AQKNGY
-191 LAIGLVKT
+191 
-199 AMPALNYTT
+199 ALPGYTKET
-208 VETMV
+208 VGSPFVYTKVSSMS
-213 PETVAAGTTAY
+213 PETTAEGTTEY
-224 TVNLA
+224 TINLA
-229 ENLPFVK
+229 ESLPFVK
-236 SENFDK
+236 SENFDN

-248 DMHCNDSGNPDVNS
+248 DMHSNDNVLNGKN
-262 GRKHYMWT
+262 YMWT

-275 QDVKLPQTVMNY
+275 QDVTLPQVVMNY
-287 ETEITDNMLWCFVG
+287 ETEITDDMLWCFVG
-301 DAVNGFKIYNKAAGS
+301 DVFNGFKIYNKAAGS
-316 TLTLRKASIGNN
+316 TMTLRKAETGNK
-328 DAAGNTASVMSTTDD
+328 AAVMSATDD
-343 HNKFKLY
+343 HNQFKLY
-350 PTTEGIANGFCFK
+350 PTTTAIANGFCFK
-363 LDGDDYYVNTQQT
+363 LDGDDYYINTQKP
-376 DPNDWNTKVL
+376 DGFESKVL
-386 RGWNKTDGGST
+386 RGWNEADGGST
-397 CRVFAPNK
+397 CRVFATNK
-405 FVADAARLYNNLYVK
+405 FVADAARPYNNLYVK

-434 LEEGDN
+434 LEEGNN
-440 LKKFK
+440 LETLK

-476 NETTVKAGKYYRLY
+476 NETTVEAGKYYRLY
-490 NATDKKYLCVRA
+490 NAKDKKYLCVRA

-523 FADAET
+523 FADAEN
-529 GRFRMMVEGKTF
+529 GRFLMKVEGKTF
-541 GKRIQ
+541 GKRIRNDQ
-546 DNKAITLEE
+546 AITLEE
-555 DNSGAKGSYAVAH
+555 ENSGAKGSYAVAH

-580 NVSDRSYLHCNNADD
+580 NVSDRSYLHCNNVWG
-595 AGNVVGWEALGKIS
+595 AGNVVGWDAQGVIS

-632 YASAYLPFA
+632 YASAYLPFG
-641 VSNVAN
+641 VSNVAG

-669 VPANTGFVLVGTEDK
+669 VPANTGFVLVGTADK
-684 ATLTIGTADAISG
+684 ATLTIGEADAISG

-705 FNTTLTD
+705 FNTALTD

-725 GNVGFYTPSE
+725 GTVGFYTPSSSVPS
-735 TLTTIPANKAYIDAS
+735 IPANKAYINAS
-750 EVSGSAIALNFGNT
+750 AVAGSAIALNFGNT

>member
-1 MKKITFMLALL
+1 MKKFTFMLALL

-23 FTTSDGATSH
+23 FTTSDDATSH

-51 GTGFNATTKADNI
+51 DAGFNATKMADNI
-64 AYFKVEAGSADGQ
+64 AYFKVEAGSAEGQ

-84 NSKYVSYSDTGKGA
+84 NNKYVSYSGTGTSEG
-98 GKVTFA
+98 VVVFA
-104 DDKTSA
+104 DDKASA
-110 KQWKIVTESN
+110 KQLKIALESGQTE
-120 ATDKFDIIPAEI
+120 KYDI
-132 ASPDNGSSSWNWHG
+132 SPVDAPNIGWNWVG
-146 GVGNQLGFY
+146 GVGHQLGFWG
-155 DANDGSSSWTFDAV
+155 NGDGNSSWTFDAV

-176 IKFNSNEIDSKSYRY
+176 IKFNSTEVNSKSYNY
-191 LAIGLVKT
+191 LAVGLVKT
-199 AMPALNYTT
+199 AMPVLNYTT
-208 VETMV
+208 AASMV
-213 PETVAAGTTAY
+213 PETVVEGITAY

-236 SENFDK
+236 SENFDN

-248 DMHCNDSGNPDVNS
+248 DMHSSDTGNDDVNS

-275 QDVKLPQTVMNY
+275 QDVTLPQMVMND
-287 ETEITDNMLWCFVG
+287 ETKITDNMQWCFVG
-301 DAVNGFKIYNKAAGS
+301 DVVNGFKIYNKAAGS
-316 TLTLRKASIGNN
+316 TMTLRKA
-328 DAAGNTASVMSTTDD
+328 ATGNTTAVMSTTDD
-343 HNKFKLY
+343 HNQFKLY

-363 LDGDDYYVNTQQT
+363 LDGDDYYVNTQQA

-420 ASELPAGAIGTNSY
+420 VSELPAGAIGANSY
-434 LEEGDN
+434 LEEGNN
-440 LKKFK
+440 LKTFK

-450 ATAEGYTTEQVKALA
+450 ATAEGYTTEQVNALA
-465 ETMKKVNAAAA
+465 ETMEKVNAAAA
-476 NETTVKAGKYYRLY
+476 NATTVEAGKYYRLY
-490 NATDKKYLCVRA
+490 NAKDKKYLCVRA

-523 FADAET
+523 FANAEAD
-529 GRFRMMVEGKTF
+529 RFRMKVEGKTF
-541 GKRIQ
+541 GKYIT
-546 DNKAITLEE
+546 DNQAITLEE
-555 DNSGAKGSYAVAH
+555 DNSGAKGSYVVAH
-568 TGTTFTFYDYAS
+568 TGTTFSFYDYAS
-580 NVSDRSYLHCNNADD
+580 NKAHSYLHCNNVGG
-595 AGNVVGWEALGKIS
+595 AGNVVGWEALGEIS

-626 TQGDKK
+626 AQGDKK
-632 YASAYLPFA
+632 YASAYLPFG
-641 VSNVAN
+641 VSNVAG

-669 VPANTGFVLVGTEDK
+669 VPANTGFVLVGTADK

-705 FNTTLTD
+705 FNTALTD

-725 GNVGFYTPSE
+725 GNVGFYTPSSSVPS
-735 TLTTIPANKAYIDAS
+735 IPANKAYINAS
-750 EVSGSAIALNFGNT
+750 AVAGSAIALNFGNT

>member
-23 FTTSDGATSH
+23 FTTSNDAASH
-33 VYAIKNVGG
+33 VYAIKNVGA
-42 ANGNYVCIK
+42 ANGNYVCIN
-51 GTGFNATTKADNI
+51 GAGFNATKTMSNI
-64 AYFKVEAGSADGQ
+64 AFFKVEAGSAEGQ
-77 YYLYCVS
+77 YYLYSVT
-84 NSKYVSYSDTGKGA
+84 NNKYVSYSGTGKSA
-98 GKVTFA
+98 GVVVFA
-104 DDKTSA
+104 NDRASA
-110 KQWKIVTESN
+110 KQWKIALESGQTE
-120 ATDKFDIIPAEI
+120 KYDI
-132 ASPDNGSSSWNWHG
+132 SPVDAPNIGWNWVG
-146 GVGNQLGFY
+146 GVGNQLGFW
-155 DANDGSSSWTFDAV
+155 DNGDGASSWTFDAAINV
-169 VENATVS
+169 TINYALNGTTVS
-176 IKFNSNEIDSKSYRY
+176 AQKNGY
-191 LAIGLVKT
+191 
-199 AMPALNYTT
+199 ALPGYTKET
-208 VETMV
+208 VGSPFVYTKVSSMS
-213 PETVAAGTTAY
+213 PETTAEGTTEY
-224 TVNLA
+224 TINLA

-236 SENFDK
+236 SENFDN

-248 DMHCNDSGNPDVNS
+248 DMHSNDYVLNGKN
-262 GRKHYMWT
+262 YMWT

-275 QDVKLPQTVMNY
+275 QDVTLPQVVMNY

-301 DAVNGFKIYNKAAGS
+301 DVFNGFKIYNKAAGS
-316 TLTLRKASIGNN
+316 TMTLRKAETGNK
-328 DAAGNTASVMSTTDD
+328 AAVMSATDD
-343 HNKFKLY
+343 HNQFKLY
-350 PTTEGIANGFCFK
+350 PTTTAIANGFCFK
-363 LDGDDYYVNTQQT
+363 LDGDDYYINTQKP
-376 DPNDWNTKVL
+376 DGFESKVL
-386 RGWNKTDGGST
+386 RGWNEADGGST

-405 FVADAARLYNNLYVK
+405 FVADAARPYNNLYVK

-434 LEEGDN
+434 LEEGNN
-440 LKKFK
+440 LETLK

-450 ATAEGYTTEQVKALA
+450 ATAEDYTNEQVQALV

-476 NETTVKAGKYYRLY
+476 NETTVEAGKYYRLY
-490 NATDKKYLCVRA
+490 NATDKKFLCVRA

-523 FADAET
+523 FADAEN
-529 GRFRMMVEGKTF
+529 GRFLMKVEGKTF
-541 GKRIQ
+541 GKRKGN
-546 DNKAITLEE
+546 DVPITLEGDDSKE
-555 DNSGAKGSYAVAH
+555 KGSYAVAH

-580 NVSDRSYLHCNNADD
+580 NVSDRSYLHCNNAKG

-626 TQGDKK
+626 AQGDKK
-632 YASAYLPFA
+632 YASAYLPFD
-641 VSNVAN
+641 VSNVAG

-669 VPANTGFVLVGTEDK
+669 VPANTGFVLVGTENK

-705 FNTTLTD
+705 FNTALTD
-712 ATRANYLVFGVNA
+712 ATRANYLVFGVNDSK
-725 GNVGFYTPSE
+725 VGFYKPASAFTS
-735 TLTTIPANKAYIDAS
+735 IPANKAYINAS
-750 EVSGSAIALNFGNT
+750 AITGSAIALNFGNT

-769 AATIN
+769 AATLVK
-774 NGENNAPIYDL
+774 GENNAPIYDL

>member
-23 FTTSDGATSH
+23 FTTSDDAASH
-33 VYAIKNVGG
+33 VYAIKNVGA
-42 ANGNYVCIK
+42 ANGNYVCIN
-51 GTGFNATTKADNI
+51 GAGFNATKTMSNI
-64 AYFKVEAGSADGQ
+64 AFFKVEAGSAEGQ
-77 YYLYCVS
+77 YYLYSVT
-84 NSKYVSYSDTGKGA
+84 NNKYVSYSGTGKSA
-98 GKVTFA
+98 GVVVFA
-104 DDKTSA
+104 NDRASA
-110 KQWKIVTESN
+110 KQWKIALESGQ
-120 ATDKFDIIPAEI
+120 AEKYDI
-132 ASPDNGSSSWNWHG
+132 SPVDAPNIGWNWVG
-146 GVGNQLGFY
+146 GVGNQLGFW
-155 DANDGSSSWTFDAV
+155 DNGDGASSWTFDAAINV
-169 VENATVS
+169 TINYALNGTTVS
-176 IKFNSNEIDSKSYRY
+176 AQKNGY
-191 LAIGLVKT
+191 
-199 AMPALNYTT
+199 ALPGYTKET
-208 VETMV
+208 VGSPFVYTKVSSMS
-213 PETVAAGTTAY
+213 PETTAEGTTEY
-224 TVNLA
+224 TINLA
-229 ENLPFVK
+229 ESLPFVK
-236 SENFDK
+236 SENFDN

-248 DMHCNDSGNPDVNS
+248 DMHSNDHVLNGKN
-262 GRKHYMWT
+262 YMWT

-275 QDVKLPQTVMNY
+275 QDVTLPQVVMNY
-287 ETEITDNMLWCFVG
+287 ETEITDDMLWCFVG
-301 DAVNGFKIYNKAAGS
+301 DVFNGFKIYNKAAGS
-316 TLTLRKASIGNN
+316 TMTLRKAETGNK
-328 DAAGNTASVMSTTDD
+328 AAVMSATDD
-343 HNKFKLY
+343 HNQFKLY
-350 PTTEGIANGFCFK
+350 PTTTAIANGFCFK
-363 LDGDDYYVNTQQT
+363 LDGDDYYINTQKP
-376 DPNDWNTKVL
+376 DGFESKVL
-386 RGWNKTDGGST
+386 RGWNEADGGST
-397 CRVFAPNK
+397 CRVFATNK
-405 FVADAARLYNNLYVK
+405 FVADAARPYNNLYVK

-434 LEEGDN
+434 LEEGNN
-440 LKKFK
+440 LETLK

-476 NETTVKAGKYYRLY
+476 NETTVEAGKYYRLY
-490 NATDKKYLCVRA
+490 NAKDKKYLCVRA

-523 FADAET
+523 FADAEN
-529 GRFRMMVEGKTF
+529 GRFLMKVEGKTF
-541 GKRIQ
+541 GKRIRNDQ
-546 DNKAITLEE
+546 AITLEE
-555 DNSGAKGSYAVAH
+555 ENSGAKGSYAVAH

-580 NVSDRSYLHCNNADD
+580 NVSDRSYLHCNNVWG
-595 AGNVVGWEALGKIS
+595 AGNVVGWDAQGVIS

-632 YASAYLPFA
+632 YASAYLPFG
-641 VSNVAN
+641 VSNVAG

-669 VPANTGFVLVGTEDK
+669 VPANTGFVLVGTADK
-684 ATLTIGTADAISG
+684 ATLTIGEADAISG

-705 FNTTLTD
+705 FNTALTD

-725 GNVGFYTPSE
+725 GTVGFYTPSSSVPS
-735 TLTTIPANKAYIDAS
+735 IPANKAYINAS
-750 EVSGSAIALNFGNT
+750 AVAGSAIALNFGNT

>member
-23 FTTSDGATSH
+23 FTTSNDAASH
-33 VYAIKNVGG
+33 VYAIKNVGA
-42 ANGNYVCIK
+42 ANGNYVCIN
-51 GTGFNATTKADNI
+51 GAGFNATKTMSNI
-64 AYFKVEAGSADGQ
+64 AFFKVEAGSAEGQ
-77 YYLYCVS
+77 YYLYSVT
-84 NSKYVSYSDTGKGA
+84 NNKYVSYSGTGKSA
-98 GKVTFA
+98 GVVVFA
-104 DDKTSA
+104 NDRASA
-110 KQWKIVTESN
+110 KQWKIALESGQTE
-120 ATDKFDIIPAEI
+120 KYDI
-132 ASPDNGSSSWNWHG
+132 SPVDAPNIGWNWVG
-146 GVGNQLGFY
+146 GVGNQLGFW
-155 DANDGSSSWTFDAV
+155 DNGDGASSWTFDAAINV
-169 VENATVS
+169 TINYALNGTTVS
-176 IKFNSNEIDSKSYRY
+176 AQKNGY
-191 LAIGLVKT
+191 
-199 AMPALNYTT
+199 ALPGYTKET
-208 VETMV
+208 VGSPFVYTKVSSMS
-213 PETVAAGTTAY
+213 PETTAEGTTEY
-224 TVNLA
+224 TINLA

-236 SENFDK
+236 SENFDN

-248 DMHCNDSGNPDVNS
+248 DMHSNDYVLNGKN
-262 GRKHYMWT
+262 YMWT

-275 QDVKLPQTVMNY
+275 QDVTLPQVVMNY

-301 DAVNGFKIYNKAAGS
+301 DVFNGFKIYNKAAGS
-316 TLTLRKASIGNN
+316 TMTLRKAETGNK
-328 DAAGNTASVMSTTDD
+328 AAVMSATDD
-343 HNKFKLY
+343 HNQFKLY
-350 PTTEGIANGFCFK
+350 PTTTAIANGFCFK
-363 LDGDDYYVNTQQT
+363 LDGDDYYINTQKP
-376 DPNDWNTKVL
+376 DGFESKVL
-386 RGWNKTDGGST
+386 RGWNEADGGST

-405 FVADAARLYNNLYVK
+405 FVADAARPYNNFYVK

-434 LEEGDN
+434 LEEGNN
-440 LKKFK
+440 LETLK

-450 ATAEGYTTEQVKALA
+450 ATAEDYTNEQVQALV

-476 NETTVKAGKYYRLY
+476 NETTVEAGKYYRLY
-490 NATDKKYLCVRA
+490 NAKDKKYLCVRA

-529 GRFRMMVEGKTF
+529 GRFRMKVEGKTF
-541 GKRIQ
+541 GKYVT
-546 DNKAITLEE
+546 DNRAITLEE
-555 DNSGAKGSYAVAH
+555 DNSGAKGSYVVAH

-580 NVSDRSYLHCNNADD
+580 NNAHSYLHCNNVGG
-595 AGNVVGWEALGKIS
+595 AGNVVGWEALGEIS

-626 TQGDKK
+626 AQGDKK
-632 YASAYLPFA
+632 YASAYLPFG
-641 VSNVAN
+641 VSNVAG

-669 VPANTGFVLVGTEDK
+669 VPANTGFVLVGTENK

-705 FNTTLTD
+705 FNTALTD

-725 GNVGFYTPSE
+725 GTVGFYAPSSSVPS
-735 TLTTIPANKAYIDAS
+735 IPANKAYINAS
-750 EVSGSAIALNFGNT
+750 AVAGSAIALNFGNT

>member
-51 GTGFNATTKADNI
+51 DAGFNATKMADNI
-64 AYFKVEAGSADGQ
+64 AYFKVEAGSAEGQ

-84 NSKYVSYSDTGKGA
+84 NNKYVSYSGTDTSEG
-98 GKVTFA
+98 VVVFA
-104 DDKTSA
+104 DDKASA
-110 KQWKIVTESN
+110 KQWKIALESGQTE
-120 ATDKFDIIPAEI
+120 KYDI
-132 ASPDNGSSSWNWHG
+132 SPVDAPNIGWNWVG
-146 GVGNQLGFY
+146 GVGHQLGFWG
-155 DANDGSSSWTFDAV
+155 NGDGNSSWTFDAV

-176 IKFNSNEIDSKSYRY
+176 IKFNSTEVDSKSYNY
-191 LAIGLVKT
+191 LAVGLVKT
-199 AMPALNYTT
+199 AMPVLNYTT
-208 VETMV
+208 AASMV
-213 PETVAAGTTAY
+213 PETVVEGTTAY

-236 SENFDK
+236 SENFDN

-248 DMHCNDSGNPDVNS
+248 DMHCNDSGNDDVNS

-275 QDVKLPQTVMNY
+275 QDVTLPQMVLND
-287 ETEITDNMLWCFVG
+287 ETKITDNMQWCFVG
-301 DAVNGFKIYNKAAGS
+301 DVVNGFKIYNKAAGS
-316 TLTLRKASIGNN
+316 TMTLRKASIGNN
-328 DAAGNTASVMSTTDD
+328 DAVGNTASVMSTTDD
-343 HNKFKLY
+343 HNQFKLY

-376 DPNDWNTKVL
+376 NPKDWNTKVL

-405 FVADAARLYNNLYVK
+405 FVADVARPYNNLYVK

-440 LKKFK
+440 LETLK

-450 ATAEGYTTEQVKALA
+450 ATAEGYTTEQVNALV

-476 NETTVKAGKYYRLY
+476 NETTVEAGKYYRLY
-490 NATDKKYLCVRA
+490 NATDKKFLCVRA

-523 FADAET
+523 FADGEN
-529 GRFRMMVEGKTF
+529 GRFLMKVEGKTF
-541 GKRIQ
+541 GKRKGN
-546 DNKAITLEE
+546 DVPITLEGDDSKE
-555 DNSGAKGSYAVAH
+555 KGSYAVAH

-580 NVSDRSYLHCNNADD
+580 NVSDRSYLHCNNAKG
-595 AGNVVGWEALGKIS
+595 AGNVVGWDAQGVIS

-632 YASAYLPFA
+632 YASAYLPFG
-641 VSNVAN
+641 VSNVAG

-654 LNAEKNAIDM
+654 LNADKNAIDM

-669 VPANTGFVLVGTEDK
+669 VPANTGFVLVGTENK

-705 FNTTLTD
+705 FNTALTD

-725 GNVGFYTPSE
+725 GTVGFYAPSSSV
-735 TLTTIPANKAYIDAS
+735 TSIPANKAYINAS
-750 EVSGSAIALNFGNT
+750 AVAGSAIALNFGNT

>member
-42 ANGNYVCIK
+42 ANGNYVCIN
-51 GTGFNATTKADNI
+51 GAGFNATTKADNI
-64 AYFKVEAGSADGQ
+64 AYFKVETGDAEGQ
-77 YYLYCVS
+77 YYLYCVT
-84 NSKYVSYSDTGKGA
+84 NNKYVSYSGTGTSA
-98 GKVTFA
+98 GVVVFA
-104 DDKTSA
+104 DGKASA
-110 KQWKIVTESN
+110 KQWKIALESGQTEKYDISPVDK
-120 ATDKFDIIPAEI
+120 TDI
-132 ASPDNGSSSWNWHG
+132 GWNWVG
-146 GVGNQLGFY
+146 GVGHQLGFWG
-155 DANDGSSSWTFDAV
+155 NGDGNSSWTFDAV

-176 IKFNSNEIDSKSYRY
+176 IKFNSNEIEKKQYDY

-208 VETMV
+208 VETMEPASV
-213 PETVAAGTTAY
+213 VEGTTAY

-236 SENFDK
+236 SENVNN

-248 DMHCNDSGNPDVNS
+248 DMHSNDTGNDDVNS

-275 QDVKLPQTVMNY
+275 QDVTLPQMVMND
-287 ETEITDNMLWCFVG
+287 ETKITDNMQWCFVG
-301 DAVNGFKIYNKAAGS
+301 DVVNGFKIYNKAAGS
-316 TLTLRKASIGNN
+316 TLTLRKA
-328 DAAGNTASVMSTTDD
+328 ATGNTAAVMSTTDD
-343 HNKFKLY
+343 HNQFKLY

-420 ASELPAGAIGTNSY
+420 VSELPAGAIGANSY
-434 LEEGDN
+434 LEEGNN
-440 LKKFK
+440 LKTFK

-450 ATAEGYTTEQVKALA
+450 ATAEGYTTEQVNALA
-465 ETMKKVNAAAA
+465 ETMEKVNAAAA
-476 NETTVKAGKYYRLY
+476 NATTVEAGKYYRLY
-490 NATDKKYLCVRA
+490 NAKDKKYLCVRA

-523 FADAET
+523 FANAEAD
-529 GRFRMMVEGKTF
+529 RFRMKVEGKTF
-541 GKRIQ
+541 GKYIT
-546 DNKAITLEE
+546 DNQAITLEE
-555 DNSGAKGSYAVAH
+555 DNSGAKGSYVVAH
-568 TGTTFTFYDYAS
+568 TGTTFSFYDYAS
-580 NVSDRSYLHCNNADD
+580 NKAHSYLHCNNVGG
-595 AGNVVGWEALGKIS
+595 AGNVVGWEALGEIS

-626 TQGDKK
+626 AQGDKK
-632 YASAYLPFA
+632 YASAYLPFG
-641 VSNVAN
+641 VSNVAG

-654 LNAEKNAIDM
+654 LNADKNAIDM
-664 TATTA
+664 TATTS
-669 VPANTGFVLVGTEDK
+669 VPANTGFVLVGTADK

-705 FNTTLTD
+705 FNTALTD

-725 GNVGFYTPSE
+725 GNVGFYTPSSSVPS
-735 TLTTIPANKAYIDAS
+735 IPANKAYINAS
-750 EVSGSAIALNFGNT
+750 AVAGSAIALNFGNT

>member
-23 FTTSDGATSH
+23 FTTSDDAASH
-33 VYAIKNVGG
+33 VYAIKNVGS
-42 ANGNYVCIK
+42 ANGNYVCIN
-51 GTGFNATTKADNI
+51 GAGFNATKTMSNI
-64 AYFKVEAGSADGQ
+64 AFFKVEAGSAEGQ
-77 YYLYCVS
+77 YYLYSVT
-84 NSKYVSYSDTGKGA
+84 NNKYVSYSGTGKSA
-98 GKVTFA
+98 GVVVFA
-104 DDKTSA
+104 NDRASA
-110 KQWKIVTESN
+110 KQWKIALESGQTE
-120 ATDKFDIIPAEI
+120 KYDI
-132 ASPDNGSSSWNWHG
+132 SPVDAPNIGWNWVN
-146 GVGNQLGFY
+146 GVGNQLGFW
-155 DANDGSSSWTFDAV
+155 DNVDGASSWTFDA
-169 VENATVS
+169 
-176 IKFNSNEIDSKSYRY
+176 
-191 LAIGLVKT
+191 AINVT
-199 AMPALNYTT
+199 INYALN
-208 VETMV
+208 
-213 PETVAAGTTAY
+213 GTTASAQKNGYALPGY
-224 TVNLA
+224 TKETVGSPFVYTKVSSMSPETTAEGTTEYTINLA
-229 ENLPFVK
+229 ESLPFVK
-236 SENFDK
+236 SENFDH

-248 DMHCNDSGNPDVNS
+248 DMHSNDYVLNGKN
-262 GRKHYMWT
+262 YMWT

-275 QDVKLPQTVMNY
+275 QDVTLPQVVMNY

-301 DAVNGFKIYNKAAGS
+301 DVFNGFKIYNKAAGS
-316 TLTLRKASIGNN
+316 TMTLRKAETGNK
-328 DAAGNTASVMSTTDD
+328 AAVMSATDD
-343 HNKFKLY
+343 HNQFKLY
-350 PTTEGIANGFCFK
+350 PTTTNIANGFCFK
-363 LDGDDYYVNTQQT
+363 LDGDDYYVNTQKP
-376 DPNDWNTKVL
+376 DGFESKVL
-386 RGWNKTDGGST
+386 RGWNEADGGST
-397 CRVFAPNK
+397 CRVFATNK
-405 FVADAARLYNNLYVK
+405 FVADAARPYNNLYVK

-434 LEEGDN
+434 LEEGNN
-440 LKKFK
+440 LETLK

-450 ATAEGYTTEQVKALA
+450 ATAEDYTKEQVQALV

-476 NETTVKAGKYYRLY
+476 NETTVEAGKYYRLY
-490 NATDKKYLCVRA
+490 NAKDKKYLCVRA

-511 ASMGK
+511 ASMSK

-529 GRFRMMVEGKTF
+529 GRFRMKVEGKTF

-580 NVSDRSYLHCNNADD
+580 NVSDRSYLHCNNAGD
-595 AGNVVGWEALGKIS
+595 AGNVVGWDAQGVIS

-641 VSNVAN
+641 VSNVAG

-669 VPANTGFVLVGTEDK
+669 VPANTGFVLVGTADK

-705 FNTTLTD
+705 FNTALTD
-712 ATRANYLVFGVNA
+712 ATRANYLVFGVNN
-725 GNVGFYTPSE
+725 GTVGFYAPSSSVPS
-735 TLTTIPANKAYIDAS
+735 IPANKAYINAS
-750 EVSGSAIALNFGNT
+750 AVAGSAIALNFGNT

>member
-23 FTTSDGATSH
+23 FTTSDDATSH
-33 VYAIKNVGG
+33 VYAIKNVGR

-51 GTGFNATTKADNI
+51 GAGFNATTTEADNI
-64 AYFKVEAGSADGQ
+64 ARFKVEVGSADGQ

-84 NSKYVSYSDTGKGA
+84 NNKYVSYSSTNKNA
-98 GKVTFA
+98 GVVVFA
-104 DDKTSA
+104 DDKASA
-110 KQWKIVTESN
+110 KQWKIALESGQTEKYDISPVDK
-120 ATDKFDIIPAEI
+120 TDI
-132 ASPDNGSSSWNWHG
+132 GWNWVG
-146 GVGNQLGFY
+146 GVGNQLGFWNN
-155 DANDGSSSWTFDAV
+155 DDGSSSWTFEAV
-169 VENATVS
+169 VENVTVS
-176 IKFNSNEIDSKSYRY
+176 LKFNSTEVDSKSYNY
-191 LAIGLVKT
+191 LPVGFVIPT
-199 AMPALNYTT
+199 PNYTT
-208 VETMV
+208 KASMV
-213 PETVAAGTTAY
+213 PETFVEGTTAY
-224 TVNLA
+224 TINLA
-229 ENLPFVK
+229 EDLPFVK
-236 SENFDK
+236 SESFDK
-242 AKWYLM
+242 AKWYFM
-248 DMHCNDSGNPDVNS
+248 DMHSNDTPLASNGSN
-262 GRKHYMWT
+262 YMWT

-275 QDVKLPQTVMNY
+275 QDVTLPQMVMNNG
-287 ETEITDNMLWCFVG
+287 TEFTDNMLWCFVG
-301 DAVNGFKIYNKAAGS
+301 DVLNGFKIYNKAAGS
-316 TLTLRKASIGNN
+316 TMTLRKAATGNS
-328 DAAGNTASVMSTTDD
+328 AAVMSATDD
-343 HNKFKLY
+343 HNQFKLY
-350 PTTEGIANGFCFK
+350 PTTTNIANGFCFK
-363 LDGDDYYVNTQQT
+363 LDGDDYYVNTQKP
-376 DPNDWNTKVL
+376 DGFESKVL
-386 RGWNKTDGGST
+386 RGWNEADGGST

-434 LEEGDN
+434 LEEGNN
-440 LKKFK
+440 LETLK

-450 ATAEGYTTEQVKALA
+450 ATAENYTTEQVQALV
-465 ETMKKVNAAAA
+465 ETLKKVNAAAA
-476 NETTVKAGKYYRLY
+476 NETTVEAGKYYRLY
-490 NATDKKYLCVRA
+490 NAKDKKYLCVRA

-523 FADAET
+523 FANAEA
-529 GRFRMMVEGKTF
+529 GRFRMKVEGKTF
-541 GKRIQ
+541 GKRKGN
-546 DNKAITLEE
+546 DVPITLEGE
-555 DNSGAKGSYAVAH
+555 DSEEKGSYAVAH

-580 NVSDRSYLHCNNADD
+580 NVSDRSYLHCNNVWG
-595 AGNVVGWEALGKIS
+595 AGNVVGWDAQGVIS

-626 TQGDKK
+626 AQGDKK
-632 YASAYLPFA
+632 YASAYLPFG
-641 VSNVAN
+641 VSNVAG

-684 ATLTIGTADAISG
+684 ATLTIGKADAIEG
-697 TNALTGSN
+697 NALTGT
-705 FNTTLTD
+705 NTGIAFAE
-712 ATRANYLVFGVNA
+712 ATPKANYLVFGVNN
-725 GNVGFYTPSE
+725 GTVGFYTPGNV
-735 TLTTIPANKAYIDAS
+735 TAIPANKAYINAS
-750 EVSGSAIALNFGNT
+750 AVTGSAIALNFGNT

>member
-33 VYAIKNVGG
+33 VYAIKNVGR
-42 ANGNYVCIK
+42 ANGNYVCIN
-51 GTGFNATTKADNI
+51 GAGFNATTKADNI

-132 ASPDNGSSSWNWHG
+132 ASPDNGSSSWNWFG

-155 DANDGSSSWTFDAV
+155 DANDGNSSWTFDAV

-176 IKFNSNEIDSKSYRY
+176 IKFNSNEIEKKSYNY

-208 VETMV
+208 VEKMEPASV
-213 PETVAAGTTAY
+213 VEGTTAY

-236 SENFDK
+236 SENYDN

-270 YVAAD
+270 YVAANE
-275 QDVKLPQTVMNY
+275 DVTLPQIVMNY
-287 ETEITDNMLWCFVG
+287 ETKITDNMLWCFVG
-301 DAVNGFKIYNKAAGS
+301 DVVNGFKIYNKAAGS
-316 TLTLRKASIGNN
+316 TMTLRKASIGNN
-328 DAAGNTASVMSTTDD
+328 DAVGNTASVMSTTDD
-343 HNKFKLY
+343 HNHFKLY

-363 LDGDDYYVNTQQT
+363 LDGDDYYLNTQQT
-376 DPNDWNTKVL
+376 DPDDWNTKVL

-405 FVADAARLYNNLYVK
+405 FVADAARPYNNLYVK

-434 LEEGDN
+434 LEEGNN
-440 LKKFK
+440 LETLK

-450 ATAEGYTTEQVKALA
+450 ATSEGYTTEQVNALV

-476 NETTVKAGKYYRLY
+476 NETTVEAGKYYRLY
-490 NATDKKYLCVRA
+490 NARDKKYLCVRA

-523 FADAET
+523 FADAEN

-580 NVSDRSYLHCNNADD
+580 NVSDRSYLHCNNAGG
-595 AGNVVGWEALGKIS
+595 AGNVVGWEVLGEIS

-626 TQGDKK
+626 AQGDKK
-632 YASAYLPFA
+632 YASAYLPFD
-641 VSNVAN
+641 VSNVAG

-669 VPANTGFVLVGTEDK
+669 VPANTGFVLVGTENK

-705 FNTTLTD
+705 FNTALTD

-725 GNVGFYTPSE
+725 GNVGFYAPSSSVKS
-735 TLTTIPANKAYIDAS
+735 IPANKAYINAS
-750 EVSGSAIALNFGNT
+750 ALSTEAIALNFGNT

>member
-51 GTGFNATTKADNI
+51 NAGLNATTKADNI

-104 DDKTSA
+104 DDRTSA
-110 KQWKIVTESN
+110 KQWKIVTENN

-132 ASPDNGSSSWNWHG
+132 ASPDNGSSSWNWFG

-155 DANDGSSSWTFDAV
+155 DANDGNSSWTFDAV

-176 IKFNSNEIDSKSYRY
+176 IKFNSNEVDSKSYKY
-191 LAIGLVKT
+191 LPVGMVKT
-199 AMPALNYTT
+199 AIPAVLNYTT
-208 VETMV
+208 VASMV
-213 PETVAAGTTAY
+213 PETVAEGTTAY

-236 SENFDK
+236 SENVDN

-248 DMHCNDSGNPDVNS
+248 DMHSNDQILKGKN
-262 GRKHYMWT
+262 YMWT

-275 QDVKLPQTVMNY
+275 QDVTLPQMVMNG
-287 ETEITDNMLWCFVG
+287 ETEITDNMQWCFVG
-301 DAVNGFKIYNKAAGS
+301 DVVKGFKIYNKAAGS
-316 TLTLRKASIGNN
+316 TMTLRKAETGNS
-328 DAAGNTASVMSTTDD
+328 AAVMSTTDD
-343 HNKFKLY
+343 HNQFKLY
-350 PTTEGIANGFCFK
+350 PTTTGIANGFCFK
-363 LDGDDYYVNTQQT
+363 LDGDDYYVNTQKP
-376 DPNDWNTKVL
+376 DGFASKVL
-386 RGWNKTDGGST
+386 RGWNEADGGST

-420 ASELPAGAIGTNSY
+420 ANELPAGAIGTNSY
-434 LEEGDN
+434 LEEGNN
-440 LKKFK
+440 LETLK

-450 ATAEGYTTEQVKALA
+450 ATAENYTTEQVQALV
-465 ETMKKVNAAAA
+465 ETMKKVNAVAA
-476 NETTVKAGKYYRLY
+476 NETTVEAGKYYRLY
-490 NATDKKYLCVRA
+490 NAKDKKYLCVRA

-523 FADAET
+523 FADAEN
-529 GRFRMMVEGKTF
+529 GRFRMKVEGKTF
-541 GKRIQ
+541 GKRIGNNQ
-546 DNKAITLEE
+546 AITLEE

-580 NVSDRSYLHCNNADD
+580 NVSDRSYLHCNNAGG
-595 AGNVVGWEALGKIS
+595 AGNVVGWEALGEIS

-626 TQGDKK
+626 AQGDKK
-632 YASAYLPFA
+632 YASAYLPFD
-641 VSNVAN
+641 VSNVAD

-664 TATTA
+664 TATTS

-684 ATLTIGTADAISG
+684 ATLTIGKADAIEG
-697 TNALTGSN
+697 NALTGT
-705 FNTTLTD
+705 NTGIAFAE
-712 ATRANYLVFGVNA
+712 ATPKANYLVFGVNN
-725 GNVGFYTPSE
+725 GTVGFYTPGNV
-735 TLTTIPANKAYIDAS
+735 TAIPANKAYINAS
-750 EVSGSAIALNFGNT
+750 AVTGSAIALNFGNT

>member
-1 MKKITFMLALL
+1 M
-12 TASTTG
+12 
-18 AFAGT
+18 
-23 FTTSDGATSH
+23 
-33 VYAIKNVGG
+33 YAIKNVGG
-42 ANGNYVCIK
+42 ANGNYVCIN
-51 GTGFNATTKADNI
+51 GAGFNATTKADNI
-64 AYFKVEAGSADGQ
+64 AYFKVEAGDAEGQ

-84 NSKYVSYSDTGKGA
+84 NNKYVSYSGTGTSA
-98 GKVTFA
+98 GVVVFA
-104 DDKTSA
+104 DDKASA
-110 KQWKIVTESN
+110 KQWKIALESGQTEKYDISPVDK
-120 ATDKFDIIPAEI
+120 TDI
-132 ASPDNGSSSWNWHG
+132 GWNWVG
-146 GVGNQLGFY
+146 GIGHQLGFWG
-155 DANDGSSSWTFDAV
+155 NGDGNSSWTFDAV

-176 IKFNSNEIDSKSYRY
+176 LKFNSNEIDSKSYNY
-191 LAIGLVKT
+191 LAVGLVKT
-199 AMPALNYTT
+199 AMPVLNYTT
-208 VETMV
+208 AASMV
-213 PETVAAGTTAY
+213 PETVAEGTTAY

-236 SENFDK
+236 SENFDN

-248 DMHCNDSGNPDVNS
+248 DMHSNDTGNDDVKS

-275 QDVKLPQTVMNY
+275 QDVTLPQMVMND
-287 ETEITDNMLWCFVG
+287 ETKITDNMQWCFVG
-301 DAVNGFKIYNKAAGS
+301 DVVNGFKIYNKAAGS
-316 TLTLRKASIGNN
+316 TMTLRKASIGNN
-328 DAAGNTASVMSTTDD
+328 DAVGNTASVMSTTDD
-343 HNKFKLY
+343 HNQFKLY
-350 PTTEGIANGFCFK
+350 PTTTGIANGFCFK
-363 LDGDDYYVNTQQT
+363 LDGDDYYLNTQQKIR
-376 DPNDWNTKVL
+376 DNWDSKVL
-386 RGWNKTDGGST
+386 RGWNEADGGST

-420 ASELPAGAIGTNSY
+420 VSELPTGAIGANSY

-440 LKKFK
+440 LETLK

-450 ATAEGYTTEQVKALA
+450 ATAEGYTTEQVNALA
-465 ETMKKVNAAAA
+465 ETMKNVNAAAA
-476 NETTVKAGKYYRLY
+476 NATTVEAGKYYRLY
-490 NATDKKYLCVRA
+490 NAKDKKYLCVRA

-523 FADAET
+523 FADAEN

-580 NVSDRSYLHCNNADD
+580 NVSDRSYLHCNNAGD
-595 AGNVVGWEALGKIS
+595 AGNVVGWDAQGEIS

-626 TQGDKK
+626 AQGDKK
-632 YASAYLPFA
+632 YASAYLPYG
-641 VSNVAN
+641 VSKVAG

-654 LNAEKNAIDM
+654 LNADKNAIDM
-664 TATTA
+664 TSTTA
-669 VPANTGFVLVGTEDK
+669 VPANTGFVLVGTADK

-705 FNTTLTD
+705 FNTALTD

-725 GNVGFYTPSE
+725 GNVGFYTPSSSVPS
-735 TLTTIPANKAYIDAS
+735 IPANKAYINAS
-750 EVSGSAIALNFGNT
+750 AVAGSAIALNFGNT

>member
-23 FTTSDGATSH
+23 FTTSDDATSH

-51 GTGFNATTKADNI
+51 DAGFNATKMADNI
-64 AYFKVEAGSADGQ
+64 AYFKVEAGSAEGQ

-84 NSKYVSYSDTGKGA
+84 NNKYVSYSGTGTSEG
-98 GKVTFA
+98 VVVFA
-104 DDKTSA
+104 DDKASA
-110 KQWKIVTESN
+110 KQWKIALESGQTE
-120 ATDKFDIIPAEI
+120 KYDI
-132 ASPDNGSSSWNWHG
+132 SPVDAPNIGWNWVG
-146 GVGNQLGFY
+146 GVGHQLGFWG
-155 DANDGSSSWTFDAV
+155 NGDGNSSWTFDAV

-176 IKFNSNEIDSKSYRY
+176 IKFNSTEVDSKSYNY
-191 LAIGLVKT
+191 LAVGLVKT
-199 AMPALNYTT
+199 AMPVLNYTT
-208 VETMV
+208 AASMV
-213 PETVAAGTTAY
+213 PETVVEGTTAY

-236 SENFDK
+236 SENFDN

-248 DMHCNDSGNPDVNS
+248 DMHCNDSGNDDVNS

-275 QDVKLPQTVMNY
+275 QDVTLPQMVLND
-287 ETEITDNMLWCFVG
+287 ETKITDNMQWCFVG
-301 DAVNGFKIYNKAAGS
+301 DVVNGFKIYNKAAGS
-316 TLTLRKASIGNN
+316 TMTLRKASIGNN
-328 DAAGNTASVMSTTDD
+328 DAVGNTASVMSTTDD
-343 HNKFKLY
+343 HNQFKLY

-376 DPNDWNTKVL
+376 NPKDWNTKVL

-405 FVADAARLYNNLYVK
+405 FVADAARPYNNLYVK
-420 ASELPAGAIGTNSY
+420 ASKLPAGAIGTNSY

-440 LKKFK
+440 LETLK

-450 ATAEGYTTEQVKALA
+450 ATAEGYTTEQVNALV

-476 NETTVKAGKYYRLY
+476 NETTVEVGKYYRLY
-490 NATDKKYLCVRA
+490 NAQDKKFLCVRA

-541 GKRIQ
+541 GKRKG
-546 DNKAITLEE
+546 NNVPITLEGDDSKE
-555 DNSGAKGSYAVAH
+555 KGSYAVAH

-580 NVSDRSYLHCNNADD
+580 NVSDRSYLHCNNAKD
-595 AGNVVGWEALGKIS
+595 AGNVVGWEALGVIS

-641 VSNVAN
+641 VSNVAG

-654 LNAEKNAIDM
+654 LNADKNAIDM
-664 TATTA
+664 TATTS
-669 VPANTGFVLVGTEDK
+669 VPANTGFVLVGTADK

-705 FNTTLTD
+705 FNTALTD

-725 GNVGFYTPSE
+725 GNVGFYTPSSSVPS
-735 TLTTIPANKAYIDAS
+735 IPANKAYINAS
-750 EVSGSAIALNFGNT
+750 AVAGSAIALNFGNT

>member
-42 ANGNYVCIK
+42 ANGNYVCIN
-51 GTGFNATTKADNI
+51 GAGFNATTKADNI
-64 AYFKVEAGSADGQ
+64 AYFKVEAGDAEGQ

-84 NSKYVSYSDTGKGA
+84 NNKYVSYSGTGTSA
-98 GKVTFA
+98 GVVVFA
-104 DDKTSA
+104 DNKASA
-110 KQWKIVTESN
+110 KQWKIALESGQTE
-120 ATDKFDIIPAEI
+120 KYDI
-132 ASPDNGSSSWNWHG
+132 SPVDAPNIGWNWVG
-146 GVGNQLGFY
+146 GVGYQLGFWG
-155 DANDGSSSWTFDAV
+155 NGDGNSSWTFDAV

-208 VETMV
+208 AASMV
-213 PETVAAGTTAY
+213 PETVVEGTTAY

-236 SENFDK
+236 SENFDN

-248 DMHCNDSGNPDVNS
+248 DMHSNDTGNDDVNS

-275 QDVKLPQTVMNY
+275 QDVTLPQMVMND
-287 ETEITDNMLWCFVG
+287 ETKITDNMQWCFVG
-301 DAVNGFKIYNKAAGS
+301 DVVNGFKIYNKAAGS
-316 TLTLRKASIGNN
+316 TMTLRKASIGNN

-343 HNKFKLY
+343 HNQFKLY

-363 LDGDDYYVNTQQT
+363 LDGDDYYLNTQQKIK
-376 DPNDWNTKVL
+376 DDWDSKVL
-386 RGWNKTDGGST
+386 RGWNKADGGST

-420 ASELPAGAIGTNSY
+420 VSELPAGAIGANSY
-434 LEEGDN
+434 LEEGNN
-440 LKKFK
+440 LETLK

-450 ATAEGYTTEQVKALA
+450 ATAEGYTTEQVNALS

-476 NETTVKAGKYYRLY
+476 NATTVEAGKYYRLY

-523 FADAET
+523 FADAEN
-529 GRFRMMVEGKTF
+529 GRFRMKVEGKTF
-541 GKRIQ
+541 GKRKGV
-546 DNKAITLEE
+546 DVPITLEGDDSE
-555 DNSGAKGSYAVAH
+555 EKGSYAVAH

-580 NVSDRSYLHCNNADD
+580 NVSDRSYLHCNNARG
-595 AGNVVGWEALGKIS
+595 AGNVVGWDAQGKIS

-626 TQGDKK
+626 AQGDKK
-632 YASAYLPFA
+632 YASAYLPFD
-641 VSNVAN
+641 VSNVAD

-669 VPANTGFVLVGTEDK
+669 VPANTGFVLVGTADK
-684 ATLTIGTADAISG
+684 ATLTIGEAAAISG

-705 FNTTLTD
+705 FNTALTD
-712 ATRANYLVFGVNA
+712 ATRANYLVFGVNN
-725 GNVGFYTPSE
+725 GTVGFYKPASNLPS
-735 TLTTIPANKAYIDAS
+735 IAANKAYINAS
-750 EVSGSAIALNFGNT
+750 ELSNQAISLNFGNT

>member
-23 FTTSDGATSH
+23 FTTSDDATSH

-51 GTGFNATTKADNI
+51 DAGFNATKMADNI
-64 AYFKVEAGSADGQ
+64 AYFKVEAGSAEGQ

-84 NSKYVSYSDTGKGA
+84 NNKYVSYSGTGTSEG
-98 GKVTFA
+98 VVVFA
-104 DDKTSA
+104 DDKASA
-110 KQWKIVTESN
+110 KQWKIALESGQTE
-120 ATDKFDIIPAEI
+120 KYDI
-132 ASPDNGSSSWNWHG
+132 SPVDAPNIGWNWVG
-146 GVGNQLGFY
+146 GVGHQLGFWG
-155 DANDGSSSWTFDAV
+155 NGDGNSSWTFDAV

-176 IKFNSNEIDSKSYRY
+176 IKFNSIEVNSKPYNY
-191 LAIGLVKT
+191 LAVGLVKT
-199 AMPALNYTT
+199 AMPVLNYTT
-208 VETMV
+208 AASMV
-213 PETVAAGTTAY
+213 PETVVEGITAY

-236 SENFDK
+236 SENFDN

-248 DMHCNDSGNPDVNS
+248 DMHSNDTGNDDVNS

-275 QDVKLPQTVMNY
+275 QDVTLPQMVMND
-287 ETEITDNMLWCFVG
+287 ETKITDNMQWCFVG
-301 DAVNGFKIYNKAAGS
+301 DVVNGFKIYNKAAGS
-316 TLTLRKASIGNN
+316 TMTLRKASIGNN

-343 HNKFKLY
+343 HNQFKLY

-363 LDGDDYYVNTQQT
+363 LDGDDYYLNTQQKIK
-376 DPNDWNTKVL
+376 DDWDSKVL
-386 RGWNKTDGGST
+386 RGWNKADGGST

-420 ASELPAGAIGTNSY
+420 VSELPAGAIGANSY
-434 LEEGDN
+434 LEEGNN
-440 LKKFK
+440 LETLK

-450 ATAEGYTTEQVKALA
+450 ATAEGYTTEHVNALS

-476 NETTVKAGKYYRLY
+476 NATTVEAGKYYRLY
-490 NATDKKYLCVRA
+490 NATDKKFLCVRA

-523 FADAET
+523 FANAEAD
-529 GRFRMMVEGKTF
+529 RFRMKVEGKTF
-541 GKRIQ
+541 GKRKGV
-546 DNKAITLEE
+546 DVPITLEGDDSE
-555 DNSGAKGSYAVAH
+555 EKGSYAVAH
-568 TGTTFTFYDYAS
+568 IGTTFTFYDYAS
-580 NVSDRSYLHCNNADD
+580 NVSDRSYLHCNNAKG
-595 AGNVVGWEALGKIS
+595 AGNVVGWEALGEIS

-626 TQGDKK
+626 AQGDKK
-632 YASAYLPFA
+632 YASAYLPFD
-641 VSNVAN
+641 VSNVAG

-664 TATTA
+664 TATTS
-669 VPANTGFVLVGTEDK
+669 VPANTGFVLVGTADK

-705 FNTTLTD
+705 FNTALTD

-725 GNVGFYTPSE
+725 GNVGFYTPSSSVPS
-735 TLTTIPANKAYIDAS
+735 IPANKAYINAS
-750 EVSGSAIALNFGNT
+750 AVAGSAIALNFGNT

>member
-23 FTTSDGATSH
+23 FTTSDDATSH
-33 VYAIKNVGG
+33 VYAIKNVGE

-51 GTGFNATTKADNI
+51 DAGFNATKMADNI
-64 AYFKVEAGSADGQ
+64 AYFKVEAGSAEGQ

-84 NSKYVSYSDTGKGA
+84 NNKYVSYSGTGTSA
-98 GKVTFA
+98 GVVVFA
-104 DDKTSA
+104 DDKASA
-110 KQWKIVTESN
+110 KQWKIALESGQTEKYDISPVDK
-120 ATDKFDIIPAEI
+120 TDI
-132 ASPDNGSSSWNWHG
+132 GWNWVG
-146 GVGNQLGFY
+146 GVGHQLGFWG
-155 DANDGSSSWTFDAV
+155 NGDGYSSWTFDAV

-176 IKFNSNEIDSKSYRY
+176 IKFNSTEVDSKSYNY
-191 LAIGLVKT
+191 LAVGLVKT
-199 AMPALNYTT
+199 AMPVLNYTT
-208 VETMV
+208 AASMV
-213 PETVAAGTTAY
+213 PETVAEGTTAY

-236 SENFDK
+236 SENFDN

-248 DMHCNDSGNPDVNS
+248 DMHSNDAGNDDVNS

-275 QDVKLPQTVMNY
+275 QDVTLPQMVMND
-287 ETEITDNMLWCFVG
+287 ETKITDNMQWCFVG
-301 DAVNGFKIYNKAAGS
+301 DVVNGFKIYNKAAGS
-316 TLTLRKASIGNN
+316 TMTLRKASIGNN
-328 DAAGNTASVMSTTDD
+328 DAVGNTASVMSTTDD

-350 PTTEGIANGFCFK
+350 PTTTGIANGFCFK
-363 LDGDDYYVNTQQT
+363 LDGDDYYLNTQQT
-376 DPNDWNTKVL
+376 DPKDWNTKVL

-420 ASELPAGAIGTNSY
+420 VSELPAGAIGANSY
-434 LEEGDN
+434 LEEGNN
-440 LKKFK
+440 LETLK

-450 ATAEGYTTEQVKALA
+450 ATAEGYTTEQVNALA
-465 ETMKKVNAAAA
+465 GTMEKVNAAAA
-476 NETTVKAGKYYRLY
+476 AATTVETGKYYRLY
-490 NATDKKYLCVRA
+490 NAKDKKYLCVRA

-523 FADAET
+523 FADAEN
-529 GRFRMMVEGKTF
+529 GRFLMKVEGKTF
-541 GKRIQ
+541 GMRKGN
-546 DNKAITLEE
+546 DMPITLEGDDSKE
-555 DNSGAKGSYAVAH
+555 KGSYAVAH

-580 NVSDRSYLHCNNADD
+580 NVSDRSYLHCNNAKG
-595 AGNVVGWEALGKIS
+595 AGNVVGWDAQGVIS

-632 YASAYLPFA
+632 YASAYLPFG
-641 VSNVAN
+641 VSNVAG

-669 VPANTGFVLVGTEDK
+669 VPANTGFVLVGTENK

-705 FNTTLTD
+705 FNTALTD
-712 ATRANYLVFGVNA
+712 ATRANYLVFGVNE
-725 GNVGFYTPSE
+725 NKVGFYKPASA
-735 TLTTIPANKAYIDAS
+735 LTSIPANKAYINAS
-750 EVSGSAIALNFGNT
+750 AITGSAIALNFGNT

>member
-23 FTTSDGATSH
+23 FTTSDDATSH

-42 ANGNYVCIK
+42 ANGQYVCIK
-51 GTGFNATTKADNI
+51 NAGFNATTKADNI
-64 AYFKVEAGSADGQ
+64 AYFKVEAGSAEGQ

-84 NSKYVSYSDTGKGA
+84 NNKYVSYSGTGKSA
-98 GKVTFA
+98 GVVVFA
-104 DDKTSA
+104 DNKNSA
-110 KQWKIVTESN
+110 KQWKIALESGQTE
-120 ATDKFDIIPAEI
+120 KYDI
-132 ASPDNGSSSWNWHG
+132 SPVDDTNIGWNWVG
-146 GVGNQLGFY
+146 GVGNQLGFWN
-155 DANDGSSSWTFDAV
+155 NDDGNSSWTFDAV
-169 VENATVS
+169 VQNATVS
-176 IKFNSNEIDSKSYRY
+176 VKFNSTEIEQKSYNY
-191 LAIGLVKT
+191 LAIGLAKT

-208 VETMV
+208 VQTME
-213 PETVAAGTTAY
+213 PATVAEGTTAY

-236 SENFDK
+236 SENFAN

-248 DMHCNDSGNPDVNS
+248 DMHCNDSGNDDVNS

-275 QDVKLPQTVMNY
+275 QDVTLPQTVMNY

-316 TLTLRKASIGNN
+316 TMTLRKASIGNN

-343 HNKFKLY
+343 HNQFKLY
-350 PTTEGIANGFCFK
+350 PTTENIANGFCFK

-376 DPNDWNTKVL
+376 DPKDWNTKVL

-397 CRVFAPNK
+397 SRVFAPNK

-434 LEEGDN
+434 LDEGDN
-440 LKKFK
+440 LQTLK

-450 ATAEGYTTEQVKALA
+450 ATAEGYTLDQVKALS

-476 NETTVKAGKYYRLY
+476 NETTVEAGKYYRLY
-490 NATDKKYLCVRA
+490 NAHDKKYLCVRA
-502 TNNAQMTTD
+502 TNNAQMTTR
-511 ASMGK
+511 ANLGK

-523 FADAET
+523 FDNAED
-529 GRFRMMVEGKTF
+529 GRFRMKIEGKTF
-541 GKRIQ
+541 GKYKK
-546 DNKAITLEE
+546 DNQAITLEADGSE
-555 DNSGAKGSYAVAH
+555 EKGSYVVAH
-568 TGTTFTFYDYAS
+568 TGTTFTFYDRAS
-580 NVSDRSYLHCNNADD
+580 NTAHSYLHCNNAWD
-595 AGNVVGWEALGKIS
+595 ADAANVVGWDTQGVIS

-626 TQGDKK
+626 AQGDKT
-632 YASAYLPFA
+632 YATAYLPFD
-641 VSNVAN
+641 VSNVAG

-664 TATTA
+664 TATTS
-669 VPANTGFVLVGTEDK
+669 VPANNGFVLVGTENK
-684 ATLTIGTADAISG
+684 ATLTIGKAAAIEG
-697 TNALTGSN
+697 DNALTGT
-705 FNTTLTD
+705 NTGIAFAE
-712 ATRANYLVFGVNA
+712 ATPKANYLVFGVNN
-725 GNVGFYTPSE
+725 GTVGFYTPGNV
-735 TLTTIPANKAYIDAS
+735 TAIPANKAYINAS
-750 EVSGSAIALNFGNT
+750 ELSNQAIALNFGNT

>member
-23 FTTSDGATSH
+23 FTTSDDATSH

-42 ANGNYVCIK
+42 ANGQYVCIK
-51 GTGFNATTKADNI
+51 NAGFNATTKADNI
-64 AYFKVEAGSADGQ
+64 AYFKVEAGSAEGQ

-84 NSKYVSYSDTGKGA
+84 NNKYVSYSGTGKSA
-98 GKVTFA
+98 GVVVFA
-104 DDKTSA
+104 DNKNSA
-110 KQWKIVTESN
+110 KQWKIALESGQTE
-120 ATDKFDIIPAEI
+120 KYDI
-132 ASPDNGSSSWNWHG
+132 SPVDDTNIGWNWVG
-146 GVGNQLGFY
+146 GVGNQLGFWN
-155 DANDGSSSWTFDAV
+155 NDDGNSSWTFDAV
-169 VENATVS
+169 VQNATVS
-176 IKFNSNEIDSKSYRY
+176 VKFNSTEIEQKSYNY
-191 LAIGLVKT
+191 LAIGLAKT

-208 VETMV
+208 VQTME
-213 PETVAAGTTAY
+213 PATVAEGTTAY

-236 SENFDK
+236 SENFAN

-248 DMHCNDSGNPDVNS
+248 DMHCNDSGNDDVNS

-275 QDVKLPQTVMNY
+275 QDVTLPQTVMNY

-316 TLTLRKASIGNN
+316 TMTLRKASIGNN

-343 HNKFKLY
+343 HNQFKLY
-350 PTTEGIANGFCFK
+350 PTTENIANGFCFK

-376 DPNDWNTKVL
+376 DPKDWNTKVL

-434 LEEGDN
+434 LDEGDN
-440 LKKFK
+440 LQTLK

-450 ATAEGYTTEQVKALA
+450 ATAEGYTLDQVKALS

-476 NETTVKAGKYYRLY
+476 NETTVEAGKYYRLY
-490 NATDKKYLCVRA
+490 NAQDKKYLCVRA
-502 TNNAQMTTD
+502 TNNAQMTTR
-511 ASMGK
+511 ANLGK

-523 FADAET
+523 FDNAED
-529 GRFRMMVEGKTF
+529 GRFRMKIEGRTF
-541 GKRIQ
+541 GKYKK
-546 DNKAITLEE
+546 DNQAITLEADGSE
-555 DNSGAKGSYAVAH
+555 EKGSYVVAH
-568 TGTTFTFYDYAS
+568 TGTTFTFYDRAS
-580 NVSDRSYLHCNNADD
+580 NTAHSYLHCNNAWD
-595 AGNVVGWEALGKIS
+595 ADAANVVGWDTQGVIS

-626 TQGDKK
+626 AQGDKT
-632 YASAYLPFA
+632 YATAYLPFD
-641 VSNVAN
+641 VSNVAG

-664 TATTA
+664 TATTS
-669 VPANTGFVLVGTEDK
+669 VPANNGFVLVGTENK
-684 ATLTIGTADAISG
+684 ATLTIGKAAAIEG
-697 TNALTGSN
+697 DNALTGT
-705 FNTTLTD
+705 NTGIAFAE
-712 ATRANYLVFGVNA
+712 ATPKANYLVFGVNN
-725 GNVGFYTPSE
+725 GTVGFYTPGNV
-735 TLTTIPANKAYIDAS
+735 TAIPANKAYINAS
-750 EVSGSAIALNFGNT
+750 ELSNQAIALNFGNT

>member
-33 VYAIKNVGG
+33 VYAIKNVGS
-42 ANGNYVCIK
+42 ANGNYVCVN
-51 GTGFNATTKADNI
+51 GAGFNATKTMSNI
-64 AYFKVEAGSADGQ
+64 AFFKVEAGSAEGQ
-77 YYLYCVS
+77 YYLYSVT
-84 NSKYVSYSDTGKGA
+84 NNKYVSYSGTDKSA
-98 GKVTFA
+98 GVVVFA
-104 DDKTSA
+104 NDRASA
-110 KQWKIVTESN
+110 KQWKIALESGQTE
-120 ATDKFDIIPAEI
+120 KYDI
-132 ASPDNGSSSWNWHG
+132 SPVDDPNIGWNWVK
-146 GVGNQLGFY
+146 GVGNQLGFW
-155 DANDGSSSWTFDAV
+155 DNGDGASSWTFDA
-169 VENATVS
+169 
-176 IKFNSNEIDSKSYRY
+176 
-191 LAIGLVKT
+191 AINVT
-199 AMPALNYTT
+199 INYALN
-208 VETMV
+208 
-213 PETVAAGTTAY
+213 GTTASAQKNGYALPGY
-224 TVNLA
+224 TKETVGSPFVYTKVSSMSPETTAEGTTEYTINLA

-236 SENFDK
+236 SENFDH

-248 DMHCNDSGNPDVNS
+248 DMHSNDYVLNGKN
-262 GRKHYMWT
+262 YMWT

-275 QDVKLPQTVMNY
+275 QDVTLPQVVMNY

-301 DAVNGFKIYNKAAGS
+301 DVFNGFKIYNKAAGS
-316 TLTLRKASIGNN
+316 TMTLRKAETGNK
-328 DAAGNTASVMSTTDD
+328 AAVMSATDD
-343 HNKFKLY
+343 HNQFKLY
-350 PTTEGIANGFCFK
+350 PTTTAIANGFCFK
-363 LDGDDYYVNTQQT
+363 LDGDDYYINTQKP
-376 DPNDWNTKVL
+376 DGFESKVL
-386 RGWNKTDGGST
+386 RGWNEADGGST

-405 FVADAARLYNNLYVK
+405 FVADAARPYNNLYVK

-434 LEEGDN
+434 LEEGNN
-440 LKKFK
+440 LETLK

-450 ATAEGYTTEQVKALA
+450 ATAEDYTNEQVQALV

-476 NETTVKAGKYYRLY
+476 NETTVEAGKYYRLY
-490 NATDKKYLCVRA
+490 NAKDKKYLCVRA

-529 GRFRMMVEGKTF
+529 GRFRMKVEGKTF

-546 DNKAITLEE
+546 DYQAITLEE

-580 NVSDRSYLHCNNADD
+580 NVSDRSYLHCNNAEGD
-595 AGNVVGWEALGKIS
+595 GNVVGWDAQGVIS

-632 YASAYLPFA
+632 YASAYLPFV
-641 VSNVAN
+641 VSNVAG

-654 LNAEKNAIDM
+654 LNTEKTAIDM

-669 VPANTGFVLVGTEDK
+669 VPANTGFVLVGTADK

-697 TNALTGSN
+697 TSALTGSN
-705 FNTTLTD
+705 FNTALTD
-712 ATRANYLVFGVNA
+712 ATRANYLVFGVNN
-725 GNVGFYTPSE
+725 GTVGFYTPSSSV
-735 TLTTIPANKAYIDAS
+735 TSIPANKAYINAS
-750 EVSGSAIALNFGNT
+750 ALSTEAIALNFGNT

-774 NGENNAPIYDL
+774 NGESNAPIYDL